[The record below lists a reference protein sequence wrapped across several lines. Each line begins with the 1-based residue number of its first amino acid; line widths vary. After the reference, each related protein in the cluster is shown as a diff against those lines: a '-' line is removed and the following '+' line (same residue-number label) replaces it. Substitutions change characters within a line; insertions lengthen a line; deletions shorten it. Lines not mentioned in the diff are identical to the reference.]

1 MSACYHCQQP
11 IPPGINITDDH
22 GHHYCCHACQA
33 VAQIIN
39 AHHLD
44 QYYQVRDRPAP
55 RPEHPY
61 DPAHWQAYDIPEI
74 AAQYTYKDGDE
85 QEIHLYIDGLHCAAC
100 TWLISRALQDA
111 HGISHARINLGT
123 GLAEIRWRDTPLS
136 AILATIASLGYTPN
150 LHTPDKND
158 DNQRRERNH
167 DLLRLIVAG
176 LGMMQV
182 MMFATGLYTGA
193 WHGIDR
199 EYEQLLRWIS
209 LLCSAP
215 VMLYAGYP
223 YLKNAWLGLRHRQPN
238 MDLPIALACAGAWLA
253 SLYHTVIGR
262 GEIYYDGVTMFIFFI
277 SISRYLEAHTRRR
290 ARHNQQHFARLLP
303 DAVYKYNDSGET
315 QLVPLP
321 TIQPGDHIRVLPTHT
336 IPVDGEITH
345 GASRIDEQM
354 LTGEST
360 PQYKTIG
367 DRVHAGSTN
376 LQSPLDIR
384 VSQTGQQ
391 TTLAAIR
398 RISARAEQ
406 HRSPQIDR
414 NEALAQHT
422 VLAVLIFAAA
432 GYLLWQ
438 FIDPARAFDIALA
451 ILVATCPCALSLA
464 TPTVL
469 TAALNHAHKHHIL
482 IKNSNTLDRLNHIR
496 RILFDKTGTLTQ
508 GKYQLQQSDYY
519 GNPARLLAIAKTLET
534 HSTHPI
540 AWYYSQQPVA
550 TVSMDNIEQHSG
562 KGISG
567 DCDGSRWHIGSAA
580 YMQENGVEGFPPSP
594 CGGGD
599 GGGVR
604 PHTAAAETSTEL
616 PPPPVGEGWGGVRS
630 HTADAESS
638 TEQPPLLQ
646 GAPADVG
653 RPFMADTKNV
663 GHKCPTC
670 EAHNPLP
677 CEAGEGRGGSVEK
690 SRVATTENNA
700 EMPTATETPANLPPP
715 PVGEGGGGGSVRSAI
730 SDAETSSGKTANP
743 SPIAAATTTVTNHGA
758 PQYPADETA
767 PGEPLVTPPHPSPT
781 GGGSAMAAT
790 LRAAA
795 ESSTELPPPLQ
806 GAPAPAAGE
815 GRGGGSARSAISD
828 AETSSGKTAN
838 PSPTAAPETTNHVYL
853 AENHELRAHYQL
865 GDPERANLAATLAQ
879 LKTRYHLAIA
889 SGDRADNVARLAARY
904 GIEDWHGGLD
914 PAAKLAL
921 LEANDPE
928 HTLMIGDG
936 INDAPVL
943 ARASVSVAVGRANPL
958 SQTHAD
964 IVLLRHGPEALP
976 YLLDLAAR
984 SRRITRQNLIWAT
997 VYNLTI
1003 LPLAISGY
1011 LTPWIA
1017 ALGMSAS
1024 SLLVIANALRI
1035 HRTAPPPS
1043 AE

>member
-1 MSACYHCQQP
+1 
-11 IPPGINITDDH
+11 
-22 GHHYCCHACQA
+22 
-33 VAQIIN
+33 
-39 AHHLD
+39 
-44 QYYQVRDRPAP
+44 
-55 RPEHPY
+55 
-61 DPAHWQAYDIPEI
+61 
-74 AAQYTYKDGDE
+74 
-85 QEIHLYIDGLHCAAC
+85 
-100 TWLISRALQDA
+100 
-111 HGISHARINLGT
+111 
-123 GLAEIRWRDTPLS
+123 
-136 AILATIASLGYTPN
+136 
-150 LHTPDKND
+150 
-158 DNQRRERNH
+158 
-167 DLLRLIVAG
+167 
-176 LGMMQV
+176 MMQV

-215 VMLYAGYP
+215 VMLYSGYP

-253 SLYHTVIGR
+253 SLYHTLIGR

-414 NEALAQHT
+414 NQALAQQT
-422 VLAVLIFAAA
+422 VLAVLILAAA

-438 FIDPARAFDIALA
+438 WIDPARAFDIALA

-482 IKNSNTLDRLNHIR
+482 IKNSNTLDRLTHIR

-508 GKYQLQQSDYY
+508 GKYQLRRSDYY
-519 GNPARLLAIAKTLET
+519 GEPQRLLAIAKTLET

-550 TVSMDNIEQHSG
+550 GVTMDNIEQHSG

-567 DCDGSRWHIGSAA
+567 DYDGSRWHIGSAA
-580 YMQENGVEGFPPSP
+580 YMQENGVEIPPA
-594 CGGGD
+594 D
-599 GGGVR
+599 
-604 PHTAAAETSTEL
+604 L

-630 HTADAESS
+630 HTADAD
-638 TEQPPLLQ
+638 TTTDAGWPL
-646 GAPADVG
+646 
-653 RPFMADTKNV
+653 MADKNNV
-663 GHKCPTC
+663 GHKYPTY
-670 EAHNPLP
+670 EENTPLP
-677 CEAGEGRGGSVEK
+677 CEAGEGWGGGVKK
-690 SRVATTENNA
+690 SR
-700 EMPTATETPANLPPP
+700 M
-715 PVGEGGGGGSVRSAI
+715 AI
-730 SDAETSSGKTANP
+730 TDNKAVPCDPK
-743 SPIAAATTTVTNHGA
+743 
-758 PQYPADETA
+758 
-767 PGEPLVTPPHPSPT
+767 LTPPRPSPT
-781 GGGSAMAAT
+781 GGGSALT
-790 LRAAA
+790 
-795 ESSTELPPPLQ
+795 
-806 GAPAPAAGE
+806 
-815 GRGGGSARSAISD
+815 D
-828 AETSSGKTAN
+828 AN
-838 PSPTAAPETTNHVYL
+838 TTHVYL
-853 AENHELRAHYQL
+853 AENRELRAHYQL
-865 GDPERANLAATLAQ
+865 GDPERDNLAATLARLQ
-879 LKTRYHLAIA
+879 AHYHLAIA
-889 SGDRADNVARLAARY
+889 SGDRAENVARLAARY
-904 GIEDWHGGLD
+904 GITDRHGGLD

-964 IVLLRHGPEALP
+964 IVLLKNGPEALP

-1017 ALGMSAS
+1017 ALGMSTS

-1035 HRTAPPPS
+1035 HRTLPPP
-1043 AE
+1043 ATE

>member
-1 MSACYHCQQP
+1 MNCYHCQQP
-11 IPPGINITDDH
+11 VPAGIHITDDH
-22 GHHYCCHACQA
+22 GHAYCCHACEA
-33 VAQIIN
+33 VAHIIS
-39 AHHLD
+39 AHHLE

-61 DPAHWQAYDIPEI
+61 DSAHWQAYDLPEI
-74 AAQYTYKDGDE
+74 AAQYTYKDGDD

-100 TWLISRALQDA
+100 TWLISHALQDA
-111 HGISHARINLGT
+111 HGISHTRINLGT
-123 GLAEIRWRDTPLS
+123 GRAEIRWRDTPLS

-150 LHTPDKND
+150 LHTPDEE
-158 DNQRRERNH
+158 DNKQRRERNH

-193 WHGIDR
+193 WHGIDH

-253 SLYHTVIGR
+253 SLYHTLIGR

-277 SISRYLEAHTRRR
+277 SISRTLEAHTRRR

-303 DAVYKYNDSGET
+303 DAVYKYNDRGET

-336 IPVDGEITH
+336 IPVDGEITG
-345 GASRIDEQM
+345 GASRIDENM

-360 PQYKTIG
+360 PQYKTSG

-384 VSQTGQQ
+384 VTQTGQQ

-414 NEALAQHT
+414 NQALAQQT
-422 VLAVLIFAAA
+422 VLAVLILAAA

-438 FIDPARAFDIALA
+438 WIEPARAFDIALA

-482 IKNSNTLDRLNHIR
+482 IKNSNTLDRLTHIR

-508 GKYQLQQSDYY
+508 GKYQLRRSDYY
-519 GNPARLLAIAKTLET
+519 GEPQRLLAIAKTLET

-550 TVSMDNIEQHSG
+550 NVAMDNIEQHSG

-567 DCDGSRWHIGSAA
+567 DYDGSRWHIGSAA
-580 YMQENGVEGFPPSP
+580 YMQENGVEIPPP
-594 CGGGD
+594 
-599 GGGVR
+599 
-604 PHTAAAETSTEL
+604 EQ
-616 PPPPVGEGWGGVRS
+616 PPPPVGEGWGG
-630 HTADAESS
+630 
-638 TEQPPLLQ
+638 
-646 GAPADVG
+646 G
-653 RPFMADTKNV
+653 
-663 GHKCPTC
+663 
-670 EAHNPLP
+670 
-677 CEAGEGRGGSVEK
+677 VEK
-690 SRVATTENNA
+690 SRMATTDNKA
-700 EMPTATETPANLPPP
+700 VPCDPKLPPP
-715 PVGEGGGGGSVRSAI
+715 R
-730 SDAETSSGKTANP
+730 
-743 SPIAAATTTVTNHGA
+743 
-758 PQYPADETA
+758 
-767 PGEPLVTPPHPSPT
+767 PSPT
-781 GGGSAMAAT
+781 GGESALT
-790 LRAAA
+790 
-795 ESSTELPPPLQ
+795 
-806 GAPAPAAGE
+806 
-815 GRGGGSARSAISD
+815 D
-828 AETSSGKTAN
+828 AN
-838 PSPTAAPETTNHVYL
+838 TTHVYL
-853 AENHELRAHYQL
+853 AENRELRAHYQL
-865 GDPERANLAATLAQ
+865 GDPERDNLPATLARLQ
-879 LKTRYHLAIA
+879 AHYHLAIA
-889 SGDRADNVARLAARY
+889 SGDRAENVARLAARY
-904 GIEDWHGGLD
+904 GITDRHGGLD

-921 LEANDPE
+921 LAANDPE

-936 INDAPVL
+936 IHDAPVL

-964 IVLLRHGPEALP
+964 IVLLKNGPEALP

-1017 ALGMSAS
+1017 ALGMSTS

-1035 HRTAPPPS
+1035 HRTPPPP
-1043 AE
+1043 ATK

>member
-1 MSACYHCQQP
+1 MNCYHCQQP
-11 IPPGINITDDH
+11 VPAGIHITDDH
-22 GHHYCCHACQA
+22 GHAYCCHACEA
-33 VAQIIN
+33 VAHIIS
-39 AHHLD
+39 AHHLE

-61 DPAHWQAYDIPEI
+61 DPAHWQAYDLPEI
-74 AAQYTYKDGDE
+74 AAQYTYKDGDD

-100 TWLISRALQDA
+100 TWLISHALRDA
-111 HGISHARINLGT
+111 HGINHTRINLGT
-123 GLAEIRWRDTPLS
+123 GRAEIRWRDTPLS
-136 AILATIASLGYTPN
+136 AILATIASLGYTPS
-150 LHTPDKND
+150 LHTPDEE
-158 DNQRRERNH
+158 DNKQRRERNH

-193 WHGIDR
+193 WHGIDH
-199 EYEQLLRWIS
+199 EYEQLLRWVS

-253 SLYHTVIGR
+253 SLYHTLIGR

-303 DAVYKYNDSGET
+303 DAVYKYNDRGEA

-336 IPVDGEITH
+336 IPVDGEITG
-345 GASRIDEQM
+345 GASRIDENM

-360 PQYKTIG
+360 PQYKTSG
-367 DRVHAGSTN
+367 DRVHAGSSN

-384 VSQTGQQ
+384 VTQTGQQ

-414 NEALAQHT
+414 NQALAQQT
-422 VLAVLIFAAA
+422 VLAVLILAAA

-438 FIDPARAFDIALA
+438 WIEPARAFDIALA

-482 IKNSNTLDRLNHIR
+482 IKNSNTLDRLTHIR

-508 GKYQLQQSDYY
+508 GKYQLRRSDYY
-519 GNPARLLAIAKTLET
+519 GEPQRLLAIAKTLET

-550 TVSMDNIEQHSG
+550 TVAMDNIEQHSG

-567 DCDGSRWHIGSAA
+567 DYDGSRWHIGSAA
-580 YMQENGVEGFPPSP
+580 YMQENGVAIP
-594 CGGGD
+594 
-599 GGGVR
+599 
-604 PHTAAAETSTEL
+604 L
-616 PPPPVGEGWGGVRS
+616 
-630 HTADAESS
+630 AD
-638 TEQPPLLQ
+638 
-646 GAPADVG
+646 
-653 RPFMADTKNV
+653 
-663 GHKCPTC
+663 
-670 EAHNPLP
+670 
-677 CEAGEGRGGSVEK
+677 
-690 SRVATTENNA
+690 
-700 EMPTATETPANLPPP
+700 
-715 PVGEGGGGGSVRSAI
+715 
-730 SDAETSSGKTANP
+730 
-743 SPIAAATTTVTNHGA
+743 
-758 PQYPADETA
+758 
-767 PGEPLVTPPHPSPT
+767 
-781 GGGSAMAAT
+781 
-790 LRAAA
+790 
-795 ESSTELPPPLQ
+795 LPPPLQ
-806 GAPAPAAGE
+806 DALASAAGE
-815 GRGGGSARSAISD
+815 GRGGGKPDRLTAAASTAIPNNEIEQPAA
-828 AETSSGKTAN
+828 AETPAT
-838 PSPTAAPETTNHVYL
+838 PENTTHVYL
-853 AENHELRAHYQL
+853 AENRELRAHYQL
-865 GDPERANLAATLAQ
+865 GDPERDNLAATLARLQ
-879 LKTRYHLAIA
+879 AHYHLAIA
-889 SGDRADNVARLAARY
+889 SGDRAENVARLAARY
-904 GIEDWHGGLD
+904 SIADWHGGLD

-964 IVLLRHGPEALP
+964 IVLLKNGPEALP

-984 SRRITRQNLIWAT
+984 SRRITRQNLAWAT

-1003 LPLAISGY
+1003 LPLAISGH

-1017 ALGMSAS
+1017 ALGMSTS

-1035 HRTAPPPS
+1035 HRTPPPPA

>member
-1 MSACYHCQQP
+1 MNCYHCQQP
-11 IPPGINITDDH
+11 VPAGIHITDDH
-22 GHHYCCHACQA
+22 GHAYCCHACEA
-33 VAQIIN
+33 VAHIIS
-39 AHHLD
+39 AHHLE

-61 DPAHWQAYDIPEI
+61 DPAHWQAYDLPEI
-74 AAQYTYKDGDE
+74 AAQYTYKDGDD
-85 QEIHLYIDGLHCAAC
+85 QEIHLYSDGLHCAAC
-100 TWLISRALQDA
+100 TWLISHALRDA
-111 HGISHARINLGT
+111 HGINHTRINLGT
-123 GLAEIRWRDTPLS
+123 GRAEIRWRDTPLS

-150 LHTPDKND
+150 LHTPDEE
-158 DNQRRERNH
+158 DNKQRRERNH

-193 WHGIDR
+193 WHGIDH
-199 EYEQLLRWIS
+199 EYEQLLRWVS

-253 SLYHTVIGR
+253 SLYHTLIGR

-303 DAVYKYNDSGET
+303 DAVYKYNDRGEA

-336 IPVDGEITH
+336 IPVDGEITG
-345 GASRIDEQM
+345 GASRIDENM

-360 PQYKTIG
+360 PQYKTSG
-367 DRVHAGSTN
+367 DRVHAGSSN

-384 VSQTGQQ
+384 VTQTGQQ

-414 NEALAQHT
+414 NQALAQQT
-422 VLAVLIFAAA
+422 VLAVLILAAA

-438 FIDPARAFDIALA
+438 WIEPARAFDIALA

-482 IKNSNTLDRLNHIR
+482 IKNSNTLDRLTHIR

-508 GKYQLQQSDYY
+508 GKYQLRRSDYY
-519 GNPARLLAIAKTLET
+519 GEPQRLLAIAKTLET

-550 TVSMDNIEQHSG
+550 TVAMDNIEQHSG

-567 DCDGSRWHIGSAA
+567 DYDGSRWHIGSAA
-580 YMQENGVEGFPPSP
+580 YMQENGVAIP
-594 CGGGD
+594 
-599 GGGVR
+599 
-604 PHTAAAETSTEL
+604 L
-616 PPPPVGEGWGGVRS
+616 
-630 HTADAESS
+630 AD
-638 TEQPPLLQ
+638 
-646 GAPADVG
+646 
-653 RPFMADTKNV
+653 
-663 GHKCPTC
+663 
-670 EAHNPLP
+670 
-677 CEAGEGRGGSVEK
+677 
-690 SRVATTENNA
+690 
-700 EMPTATETPANLPPP
+700 
-715 PVGEGGGGGSVRSAI
+715 
-730 SDAETSSGKTANP
+730 
-743 SPIAAATTTVTNHGA
+743 
-758 PQYPADETA
+758 
-767 PGEPLVTPPHPSPT
+767 
-781 GGGSAMAAT
+781 
-790 LRAAA
+790 
-795 ESSTELPPPLQ
+795 LPPPLQ
-806 GAPAPAAGE
+806 DALASAAGE
-815 GRGGGSARSAISD
+815 GRGGGKPDRLTAAASTAIPNNEIEQPAA
-828 AETSSGKTAN
+828 AETPAT
-838 PSPTAAPETTNHVYL
+838 PENTTHVYL
-853 AENHELRAHYQL
+853 AENRELRAHYQL
-865 GDPERANLAATLAQ
+865 GDPERDNLAATLARLQ
-879 LKTRYHLAIA
+879 AHYHLAIA
-889 SGDRADNVARLAARY
+889 SGDRAENVARLAARY
-904 GIEDWHGGLD
+904 SIADWHGGLD

-964 IVLLRHGPEALP
+964 IVLLKNGPEALP

-984 SRRITRQNLIWAT
+984 SRRITRQNLAWAT

-1003 LPLAISGY
+1003 LPLAISGH

-1017 ALGMSAS
+1017 ALGMSTS

-1035 HRTAPPPS
+1035 HRTPPPPA

>member
-1 MSACYHCQQP
+1 MNCYHCQQP
-11 IPPGINITDDH
+11 VPAGIHITDDH
-22 GHHYCCHACQA
+22 GHAYCCHACEA
-33 VAQIIN
+33 VAHIIS
-39 AHHLD
+39 AHHLE

-61 DPAHWQAYDIPEI
+61 DPAHWQAYDLLEI
-74 AAQYTYKDGDE
+74 AAQYTYKDGDD

-100 TWLISRALQDA
+100 TWLISHALQDA
-111 HGISHARINLGT
+111 HGISHTRINLGT
-123 GLAEIRWRDTPLS
+123 GRAEIRWRDTPLS

-150 LHTPDKND
+150 LHTPDEE
-158 DNQRRERNH
+158 DNKQRRERNH

-193 WHGIDR
+193 WHGIDH

-253 SLYHTVIGR
+253 SLYHTLIGR

-303 DAVYKYNDSGET
+303 DAVYKHDGDT
-315 QLVPLP
+315 LRLVPLP

-336 IPVDGEITH
+336 IPVDGEITG
-345 GASRIDEQM
+345 GASRIDENM

-360 PQYKTIG
+360 PQYKTSG

-384 VSQTGQQ
+384 VTQTGQQ

-414 NEALAQHT
+414 NQALAQQT
-422 VLAVLIFAAA
+422 VLAVLILAAA

-438 FIDPARAFDIALA
+438 WIEPARAFDIALA

-482 IKNSNTLDRLNHIR
+482 IKNSNTLDRLTHIR

-508 GKYQLQQSDYY
+508 GKYQLRRSDYY
-519 GNPARLLAIAKTLET
+519 GEPQRLLAIAKTLET

-550 TVSMDNIEQHSG
+550 NVAMDNIEQHSG

-567 DCDGSRWHIGSAA
+567 DYDGSRWHIGSAA
-580 YMQENGVEGFPPSP
+580 YMQENGVAIP
-594 CGGGD
+594 
-599 GGGVR
+599 
-604 PHTAAAETSTEL
+604 L
-616 PPPPVGEGWGGVRS
+616 
-630 HTADAESS
+630 AD
-638 TEQPPLLQ
+638 
-646 GAPADVG
+646 
-653 RPFMADTKNV
+653 
-663 GHKCPTC
+663 
-670 EAHNPLP
+670 
-677 CEAGEGRGGSVEK
+677 
-690 SRVATTENNA
+690 
-700 EMPTATETPANLPPP
+700 
-715 PVGEGGGGGSVRSAI
+715 
-730 SDAETSSGKTANP
+730 
-743 SPIAAATTTVTNHGA
+743 
-758 PQYPADETA
+758 
-767 PGEPLVTPPHPSPT
+767 
-781 GGGSAMAAT
+781 
-790 LRAAA
+790 
-795 ESSTELPPPLQ
+795 LPPPLQ
-806 GAPAPAAGE
+806 DALASAAGE
-815 GRGGGSARSAISD
+815 GRGGGKPDRLTAAASTAIPNNEIEQPAA
-828 AETSSGKTAN
+828 AETPAT
-838 PSPTAAPETTNHVYL
+838 PENTTHVYL
-853 AENHELRAHYQL
+853 AENRELRAHYQL
-865 GDPERANLAATLAQ
+865 GDPERDNLAATLARLQ
-879 LKTRYHLAIA
+879 AHYHLAIA
-889 SGDRADNVARLAARY
+889 SGDRAENVARLAARY
-904 GIEDWHGGLD
+904 SIADWHGGLD

-964 IVLLRHGPEALP
+964 IVLLKNGPEALP
-976 YLLDLAAR
+976 YLLELAAR
-984 SRRITRQNLIWAT
+984 SRRITRQNLAWAT

-1003 LPLAISGY
+1003 LPLAISGH

-1017 ALGMSAS
+1017 ALGMSTS

-1035 HRTAPPPS
+1035 HRTPPPPA

>member
-1 MSACYHCQQP
+1 MNCYHCQQP
-11 IPPGINITDDH
+11 VPAGIHITDDH
-22 GHHYCCHACQA
+22 GHAYCCHACEA
-33 VAQIIN
+33 VAHIIS
-39 AHHLD
+39 AHHLE

-61 DPAHWQAYDIPEI
+61 DPAHWQAYDLPEI
-74 AAQYTYKDGDE
+74 AAQYTYKDGDD

-100 TWLISRALQDA
+100 TWLISHALQDA
-111 HGISHARINLGT
+111 HGINHTRINLGT
-123 GLAEIRWRDTPLS
+123 GRAEIRWRDTPLS

-150 LHTPDKND
+150 LHTPDEE
-158 DNQRRERNH
+158 DNKQRRERNH

-193 WHGIDR
+193 WHGIDH

-253 SLYHTVIGR
+253 SLYHTLIGR

-303 DAVYKYNDSGET
+303 DAVYKYNDRGEA

-336 IPVDGEITH
+336 IPVDGEITG
-345 GASRIDEQM
+345 GASRIDENM

-360 PQYKTIG
+360 PQYKTSG

-384 VSQTGQQ
+384 VTQTGQQ

-414 NEALAQHT
+414 NQALAQQT
-422 VLAVLIFAAA
+422 VLAVLILAAA

-438 FIDPARAFDIALA
+438 WIDPARAFDIALA

-482 IKNSNTLDRLNHIR
+482 IKNSNTLDRLTHIR

-508 GKYQLQQSDYY
+508 GKYQLRRSDYY
-519 GNPARLLAIAKTLET
+519 GEPRRLLAIAKTLET

-550 TVSMDNIEQHSG
+550 NVAMDNIEQHSG

-567 DCDGSRWHIGSAA
+567 DYDGSRWHIGSAA
-580 YMQENGVEGFPPSP
+580 YMQENGVEIP
-594 CGGGD
+594 
-599 GGGVR
+599 
-604 PHTAAAETSTEL
+604 
-616 PPPPVGEGWGGVRS
+616 
-630 HTADAESS
+630 
-638 TEQPPLLQ
+638 
-646 GAPADVG
+646 PAD
-653 RPFMADTKNV
+653 
-663 GHKCPTC
+663 
-670 EAHNPLP
+670 
-677 CEAGEGRGGSVEK
+677 
-690 SRVATTENNA
+690 
-700 EMPTATETPANLPPP
+700 
-715 PVGEGGGGGSVRSAI
+715 
-730 SDAETSSGKTANP
+730 
-743 SPIAAATTTVTNHGA
+743 
-758 PQYPADETA
+758 
-767 PGEPLVTPPHPSPT
+767 
-781 GGGSAMAAT
+781 
-790 LRAAA
+790 
-795 ESSTELPPPLQ
+795 LPPPLQ
-806 GAPAPAAGE
+806 DALASAAGE
-815 GRGGGSARSAISD
+815 GRGGGKPDRLTAAASTAIPNNEIEQPAA
-828 AETSSGKTAN
+828 AETPAT
-838 PSPTAAPETTNHVYL
+838 PENTTHVYL
-853 AENHELRAHYQL
+853 AENCELRAHYQL
-865 GDPERANLAATLAQ
+865 GDPERDNLAATLARLQ
-879 LKTRYHLAIA
+879 AHYHLAIA
-889 SGDRADNVARLAARY
+889 SGDRAENVARLAARY
-904 GIEDWHGGLD
+904 GITDWHGGLD

-964 IVLLRHGPEALP
+964 IVLLKNGPEALP

-1017 ALGMSAS
+1017 ALGMSTS

-1035 HRTAPPPS
+1035 HRTPPPP
-1043 AE
+1043 ATE

>member
-1 MSACYHCQQP
+1 MNCYHCQQP
-11 IPPGINITDDH
+11 VPAGIHITDDH
-22 GHHYCCHACQA
+22 GHAYCCHACEA
-33 VAQIIN
+33 VAHIIS
-39 AHHLD
+39 AHHLE

-61 DPAHWQAYDIPEI
+61 DPAHWQAYDLPEI
-74 AAQYTYKDGDE
+74 AAQYTYKDGDD

-100 TWLISRALQDA
+100 TWLISHALQDA
-111 HGISHARINLGT
+111 HGISHTRINLGT
-123 GLAEIRWRDTPLS
+123 GRAEIRWRDTPLS

-150 LHTPDKND
+150 LHTPDEE
-158 DNQRRERNH
+158 DNKQRRERNH

-193 WHGIDR
+193 WHGIDH

-253 SLYHTVIGR
+253 SLYHTLIGR

-303 DAVYKYNDSGET
+303 DAVYKYNDRGET

-321 TIQPGDHIRVLPTHT
+321 AIQPGDHIRVLPTHT

-345 GASRIDEQM
+345 GASRIDENM

-360 PQYKTIG
+360 PQYKTSG

-384 VSQTGQQ
+384 VTQTGQQ

-414 NEALAQHT
+414 NQALAQQT
-422 VLAVLIFAAA
+422 VLAVLILAAA

-438 FIDPARAFDIALA
+438 WIEPARAFDIALA

-482 IKNSNTLDRLNHIR
+482 IKNSNTLDRLTHIR

-508 GKYQLQQSDYY
+508 GKYQLRRSDYY
-519 GNPARLLAIAKTLET
+519 GEPRRLLAIAKTLET

-550 TVSMDNIEQHSG
+550 TVAMDNIEQHSG

-567 DCDGSRWHIGSAA
+567 DYNGSRWHIGSAA
-580 YMQENGVEGFPPSP
+580 YMQENGVEEFLPSP
-594 CGGGD
+594 CGGED

-604 PHTAAAETSTEL
+604 FQTPDTETTAVLPSEL
-616 PPPPVGEGWGGVRS
+616 LPSPVGEGWGGVS
-630 HTADAESS
+630 PHTAAVESS
-638 TEQPPLLQ
+638 SKIPPPSQ
-646 GAPADVG
+646 DASAS
-653 RPFMADTKNV
+653 A
-663 GHKCPTC
+663 
-670 EAHNPLP
+670 
-677 CEAGEGRGGSVEK
+677 AGEGWGRGKPDRLITAAS
-690 SRVATTENNA
+690 TTITNN
-700 EMPTATETPANLPPP
+700 EDKQPTKQPPP
-715 PVGEGGGGGSVRSAI
+715 PVGEGRGGVSPH
-730 SDAETSSGKTANP
+730 TA
-743 SPIAAATTTVTNHGA
+743 AV
-758 PQYPADETA
+758 
-767 PGEPLVTPPHPSPT
+767 
-781 GGGSAMAAT
+781 
-790 LRAAA
+790 
-795 ESSTELPPPLQ
+795 ESSSKMPPPLQ
-806 GAPAPAAGE
+806 GAPAPVAGE
-815 GRGGGSARSAISD
+815 GWGGGKPDRLI
-828 AETSSGKTAN
+828 
-838 PSPTAAPETTNHVYL
+838 TAASTTITNNEDKQPTKQLPPPVGEGRVGSSEKQTTDANTTHVYL
-853 AENHELRAHYQL
+853 AENRELRAHYQL
-865 GDPERANLAATLAQ
+865 GDPERDNLAATLARLQ
-879 LKTRYHLAIA
+879 AHYHLAIA
-889 SGDRADNVARLAARY
+889 SGDRVENVARLAARY
-904 GIEDWHGGLD
+904 GITDRHGGLD

-921 LEANDPE
+921 LEANDSE

-964 IVLLRHGPEALP
+964 IVLLKNGPEALP

-1017 ALGMSAS
+1017 ALGMSTS

-1035 HRTAPPPS
+1035 HRTPPPPA

>member
-11 IPPGINITDDH
+11 IPAGINISDAH
-22 GHHYCCHACQA
+22 GNHYCCHACQA

-39 AHHLD
+39 AHHLE

-55 RPEHPY
+55 RPENLR
-61 DPAHWQAYDIPEI
+61 DASHWQAYDIPEI
-74 AAQYTYKDGDE
+74 AAQYTYQDGDE

-100 TWLISRALQDA
+100 TWLIGRALQEA
-111 HGISHARINLGT
+111 HGISHARINLGS
-123 GLAEIRWRDTPLS
+123 GLAEIRWHDTPLS
-136 AILATIASLGYTPN
+136 AILTTIASLGYNPN
-150 LHTPDKND
+150 LHSPDKND
-158 DNQRRERNH
+158 DQQRRERNH

-193 WHGIDR
+193 WHGIDH

-223 YLKNAWLGLRHRQPN
+223 FLKNAWLGLRHRQPN

-253 SLYHTVIGR
+253 SLYHTLMGR

-290 ARHNQQHFARLLP
+290 ARHNQQQFARLLP
-303 DAVYKYNDSGET
+303 DAVYKYNDSGEV

-321 TIQPGDHIRVLPTHT
+321 AIQPGDHIRVLPTHT
-336 IPVDGEITH
+336 IPVDGDIERGT
-345 GASRIDEQM
+345 SRIDEQM

-414 NEALAQHT
+414 NEALAQKT
-422 VLAVLIFAAA
+422 VLAVLILAAA

-438 FIDPARAFDIALA
+438 WIEPARAFDIALA

-508 GKYQLQQSDYY
+508 GKYQLQQSDYH
-519 GNPARLLAIAKTLET
+519 GEPQRLLAIAKTLEN

-550 TVSMDNIEQHSG
+550 AVAMDNIEQHSG

-567 DCDGSRWHIGSAA
+567 DYDGSRWHIGSAA
-580 YMQENGVEGFPPSP
+580 YMQENGV
-594 CGGGD
+594 
-599 GGGVR
+599 
-604 PHTAAAETSTEL
+604 AL
-616 PPPPVGEGWGGVRS
+616 PP
-630 HTADAESS
+630 AD
-638 TEQPPLLQ
+638 
-646 GAPADVG
+646 
-653 RPFMADTKNV
+653 
-663 GHKCPTC
+663 
-670 EAHNPLP
+670 
-677 CEAGEGRGGSVEK
+677 
-690 SRVATTENNA
+690 
-700 EMPTATETPANLPPP
+700 
-715 PVGEGGGGGSVRSAI
+715 
-730 SDAETSSGKTANP
+730 
-743 SPIAAATTTVTNHGA
+743 
-758 PQYPADETA
+758 
-767 PGEPLVTPPHPSPT
+767 
-781 GGGSAMAAT
+781 
-790 LRAAA
+790 
-795 ESSTELPPPLQ
+795 LPPPLQ

-815 GRGGGSARSAISD
+815 GWGGGSKKHTTLTPNIQTPTVLPPSPCGEGNGGGVHPQTAD
-828 AETSSGKTAN
+828 AETSTALPPPRVGDGGGVHPQTADAETSTALP
-838 PSPTAAPETTNHVYL
+838 PSPCGRGDGVHLQTAAAETPTNLPPPPVGEGWGGGSEKQTADTNTNHVYL

-865 GDPERANLAATLAQ
+865 SDPERANLAATLAPLQ
-879 LKTRYHLAIA
+879 KHYHLAIA
-889 SGDRADNVARLAARY
+889 SGDRAENVARLAARY
-904 GIEDWHGGLD
+904 GIADWHGGLD

-921 LEANDPE
+921 LEANAPE

-964 IVLLRHGPEALP
+964 IVCLKNGPEALP
-976 YLLDLAAR
+976 YLFDLAAR
-984 SRRITRQNLIWAT
+984 SRRITRQNLAWAT
-997 VYNLTI
+997 AYNLII
-1003 LPLAISGY
+1003 LPLAVSGY

-1017 ALGMSAS
+1017 ALGMSTS

-1035 HRTAPPPS
+1035 QRTPPPPA

>member
-1 MSACYHCQQP
+1 MNCYHCQQP
-11 IPPGINITDDH
+11 VPAGIHITDDH
-22 GHHYCCHACQA
+22 GHAYCCHACEA
-33 VAQIIN
+33 VAHIIS
-39 AHHLD
+39 AHHLE

-61 DPAHWQAYDIPEI
+61 DPAHWQAYDLPEI
-74 AAQYTYKDGDE
+74 AAQYTYKDGDD

-100 TWLISRALQDA
+100 TWLISHALQDA
-111 HGISHARINLGT
+111 HGISHTRINLGT
-123 GLAEIRWRDTPLS
+123 GRAEIRWRDTPLS

-150 LHTPDKND
+150 LHTPDEE
-158 DNQRRERNH
+158 DNKQRRERNH

-193 WHGIDR
+193 WHGIDH

-253 SLYHTVIGR
+253 SLYHTLIGR

-303 DAVYKYNDSGET
+303 DAVYKHDGDT
-315 QLVPLP
+315 LRLVPLP

-336 IPVDGEITH
+336 IPVDGEITG
-345 GASRIDEQM
+345 GASRIDENM

-360 PQYKTIG
+360 PQYKTSG

-384 VSQTGQQ
+384 VTQTGQQ

-414 NEALAQHT
+414 NQALAQQT
-422 VLAVLIFAAA
+422 VLAVLILAAA

-438 FIDPARAFDIALA
+438 WIDPTRAFDIALA

-482 IKNSNTLDRLNHIR
+482 IKNSNTLDRLTHIR

-508 GKYQLQQSDYY
+508 GKYQLRRSDYY
-519 GNPARLLAIAKTLET
+519 GEPRRLLAIAKTLET

-550 TVSMDNIEQHSG
+550 NVAMDNIEQHSG

-567 DCDGSRWHIGSAA
+567 DYDGSRWHIGSAA
-580 YMQENGVEGFPPSP
+580 YMQENGVEIPP
-594 CGGGD
+594 
-599 GGGVR
+599 
-604 PHTAAAETSTEL
+604 TEQ

-630 HTADAESS
+630 HTADAD
-638 TEQPPLLQ
+638 TTTDAGWPL
-646 GAPADVG
+646 
-653 RPFMADTKNV
+653 MADKNNV
-663 GHKCPTC
+663 GHKYPTY
-670 EAHNPLP
+670 EENNPLP
-677 CEAGEGRGGSVEK
+677 CEAGEGWGGGVEK
-690 SRVATTENNA
+690 SRMATTDNKA
-700 EMPTATETPANLPPP
+700 VPCDPKL
-715 PVGEGGGGGSVRSAI
+715 
-730 SDAETSSGKTANP
+730 
-743 SPIAAATTTVTNHGA
+743 
-758 PQYPADETA
+758 
-767 PGEPLVTPPHPSPT
+767 TPPRPSPT
-781 GGGSAMAAT
+781 GGGSALT
-790 LRAAA
+790 
-795 ESSTELPPPLQ
+795 
-806 GAPAPAAGE
+806 
-815 GRGGGSARSAISD
+815 D
-828 AETSSGKTAN
+828 AN
-838 PSPTAAPETTNHVYL
+838 TTHVYL
-853 AENHELRAHYQL
+853 AENRELRAHYQL
-865 GDPERANLAATLAQ
+865 GDPERDNLAATLARLQ
-879 LKTRYHLAIA
+879 AHYHLAIA
-889 SGDRADNVARLAARY
+889 SGDRAENVARLAARY
-904 GIEDWHGGLD
+904 GITDRHGGLD

-964 IVLLRHGPEALP
+964 IVLLKNGPEALP

-1017 ALGMSAS
+1017 ALGMSTS

-1035 HRTAPPPS
+1035 HRTPPPP
-1043 AE
+1043 ATE

>member
-1 MSACYHCQQP
+1 MNCYHCQQP
-11 IPPGINITDDH
+11 VPAGIHITDDH
-22 GHHYCCHACQA
+22 GHAYCCHACEA
-33 VAQIIN
+33 VAHIIS
-39 AHHLD
+39 AHHLE

-61 DPAHWQAYDIPEI
+61 DPAHWQAYDLPEI
-74 AAQYTYKDGDE
+74 AAQYTYKDGDD

-100 TWLISRALQDA
+100 TWLISHALQDA
-111 HGISHARINLGT
+111 HGISHTRINLGT
-123 GLAEIRWRDTPLS
+123 GRAEIRWRDTPLS

-150 LHTPDKND
+150 LHTPDEEDYK
-158 DNQRRERNH
+158 QRRERNH

-193 WHGIDR
+193 WHGIDH

-253 SLYHTVIGR
+253 SLYHTLIGR

-303 DAVYKYNDSGET
+303 DAVYKYNDRGEA

-336 IPVDGEITH
+336 IPVDGEITG
-345 GASRIDEQM
+345 GASRIDENM

-360 PQYKTIG
+360 PQYKTSG

-384 VSQTGQQ
+384 VTQTGQQ

-414 NEALAQHT
+414 NQALAQQT
-422 VLAVLIFAAA
+422 VLAVLILAAV

-438 FIDPARAFDIALA
+438 WIEPARAFDIALA

-482 IKNSNTLDRLNHIR
+482 IKNSNTLDRLTHIR

-508 GKYQLQQSDYY
+508 GKYQLRRSDYY
-519 GNPARLLAIAKTLET
+519 GEPRRLLAIAKTLET

-550 TVSMDNIEQHSG
+550 NVAMDNIEQHSG

-567 DCDGSRWHIGSAA
+567 DYDGSRWHIGSAA
-580 YMQENGVEGFPPSP
+580 YMQENGVDGFSPSP
-594 CGGGD
+594 CGGGS
-599 GGGVR
+599 GVH
-604 PHTAAAETSTEL
+604 PHTTDADTTTDVGWVSAQRVTQQPNTETPAELS
-616 PPPPVGEGWGGVRS
+616 PSPVGDWNSASEGRENWGGVRS
-630 HTADAESS
+630 DS
-638 TEQPPLLQ
+638 
-646 GAPADVG
+646 
-653 RPFMADTKNV
+653 
-663 GHKCPTC
+663 
-670 EAHNPLP
+670 PLP
-677 CEAGEGRGGSVEK
+677 QWGRGRGWGLPAHLTSE
-690 SRVATTENNA
+690 SATN
-700 EMPTATETPANLPPP
+700 ET
-715 PVGEGGGGGSVRSAI
+715 
-730 SDAETSSGKTANP
+730 D
-743 SPIAAATTTVTNHGA
+743 TTTT
-758 PQYPADETA
+758 
-767 PGEPLVTPPHPSPT
+767 
-781 GGGSAMAAT
+781 
-790 LRAAA
+790 
-795 ESSTELPPPLQ
+795 
-806 GAPAPAAGE
+806 
-815 GRGGGSARSAISD
+815 
-828 AETSSGKTAN
+828 
-838 PSPTAAPETTNHVYL
+838 HVYL
-853 AENHELRAHYQL
+853 AENRTLRAHYQL
-865 GDPERANLAATLAQ
+865 GDPERANLAATLTQ
-879 LKTRYHLAIA
+879 LQSHYHLAIA
-889 SGDRADNVARLAARY
+889 SGDRAENVARLAARY
-904 GIEDWHGGLD
+904 GIADWHGGLD

-964 IVLLRHGPEALP
+964 IVLLKNGPEALP
-976 YLLDLAAR
+976 YLLELAAR
-984 SRRITRQNLIWAT
+984 SRRITRQNLAWAT

-1003 LPLAISGY
+1003 LPLAISGH

-1035 HRTAPPPS
+1035 HRTTPPP

>member
-1 MSACYHCQQP
+1 MSACYHCQQS
-11 IPPGINITDDH
+11 IAAGIHIQDAH
-22 GHHYCCHACQA
+22 GHRYCCHACEA
-33 VAQIIN
+33 VAQIIS

-55 RPEHPY
+55 RPAHLY

-111 HGISHARINLGT
+111 HGINHARINLGT

-150 LHTPDKND
+150 LHTPDKTD
-158 DNQRRERNH
+158 DSQRRERNH

-209 LLCSAP
+209 LICSAP
-215 VMLYAGYP
+215 VMLYSGYP

-253 SLYHTVIGR
+253 SLYHTLIGR

-303 DAVYKYNDSGET
+303 DAVYKYDDSGEPR
-315 QLVPLP
+315 LVPLP

-414 NEALAQHT
+414 NEALARQT
-422 VLAVLIFAAA
+422 VLAVLILAAA

-438 FIDPARAFDIALA
+438 IIDPARAFDIALA

-482 IKNSNTLDRLNHIR
+482 IKNSNTLDRLTHIR

-508 GKYQLQQSDYY
+508 GKYQLRRSDYY
-519 GNPARLLAIAKTLET
+519 GEPRRLLAIAKTLET

-550 TVSMDNIEQHSG
+550 TVAMDNIEQHSG

-580 YMQENGVEGFPPSP
+580 YMQENGVAIPP
-594 CGGGD
+594 
-599 GGGVR
+599 
-604 PHTAAAETSTEL
+604 AEQPPFATQL
-616 PPPPVGEGWGGVRS
+616 PPPVGEGWGGVRP

-677 CEAGEGRGGSVEK
+677 CEAGEGRGGGVEK

-700 EMPTATETPANLPPP
+700 ETPTATETPTNLPPP
-715 PVGEGGGGGSVRSAI
+715 PVGEGWGGGS
-730 SDAETSSGKTANP
+730 EKQTAD
-743 SPIAAATTTVTNHGA
+743 TN
-758 PQYPADETA
+758 
-767 PGEPLVTPPHPSPT
+767 
-781 GGGSAMAAT
+781 
-790 LRAAA
+790 
-795 ESSTELPPPLQ
+795 
-806 GAPAPAAGE
+806 
-815 GRGGGSARSAISD
+815 
-828 AETSSGKTAN
+828 
-838 PSPTAAPETTNHVYL
+838 TNHVYL

-904 GIEDWHGGLD
+904 GITDHHGGLD

-964 IVLLRHGPEALP
+964 IVLLKNGPEALP

-1035 HRTAPPPS
+1035 HRTAPPPVT
-1043 AE
+1043 E

>member
-22 GHHYCCHACQA
+22 GHHYCCHACQT

-55 RPEHPY
+55 RPAHPY
-61 DPAHWQAYDIPEI
+61 DPAHWQAYDLPEI
-74 AAQYTYKDGDE
+74 AAQYIYQDGDE

-150 LHTPDKND
+150 LHTPDEE
-158 DNQRRERNH
+158 DNKQRRERNH

-193 WHGIDR
+193 WHGIDH

-253 SLYHTVIGR
+253 SLYHTLIGR

-303 DAVYKYNDSGET
+303 DAVYKYNDRGET

-321 TIQPGDHIRVLPTHT
+321 AIQPGDHIRVLPTHT
-336 IPVDGEITH
+336 IPVDGEITG
-345 GASRIDEQM
+345 GASRIDENM

-360 PQYKTIG
+360 PQYKTSG

-384 VSQTGQQ
+384 VTQTGQQ

-414 NEALAQHT
+414 NQALAQQT
-422 VLAVLIFAAA
+422 VLAVLILAAA

-438 FIDPARAFDIALA
+438 WIDPARAFDIALA

-482 IKNSNTLDRLNHIR
+482 IKNSNTLDRLTHIR

-508 GKYQLQQSDYY
+508 GKYQLRRSDYY
-519 GNPARLLAIAKTLET
+519 GEPRRLLAIAKTLET

-550 TVSMDNIEQHSG
+550 NVAMDNIEQHSG

-567 DCDGSRWHIGSAA
+567 DYDGSRWHIGSAA
-580 YMQENGVEGFPPSP
+580 YMQENGVDGFSPSP
-594 CGGGD
+594 CGGGS
-599 GGGVR
+599 GVH
-604 PHTAAAETSTEL
+604 PHTTDADTTTDVGWVSAQRVTQQPNTETPAELS
-616 PPPPVGEGWGGVRS
+616 PPPVEDWNSASEGRENWGGVRS
-630 HTADAESS
+630 DS
-638 TEQPPLLQ
+638 
-646 GAPADVG
+646 
-653 RPFMADTKNV
+653 
-663 GHKCPTC
+663 
-670 EAHNPLP
+670 PLP
-677 CEAGEGRGGSVEK
+677 QWERGRGWGLPAHLTSE
-690 SRVATTENNA
+690 SATNE
-700 EMPTATETPANLPPP
+700 
-715 PVGEGGGGGSVRSAI
+715 I
-730 SDAETSSGKTANP
+730 D
-743 SPIAAATTTVTNHGA
+743 TTTT
-758 PQYPADETA
+758 
-767 PGEPLVTPPHPSPT
+767 
-781 GGGSAMAAT
+781 
-790 LRAAA
+790 
-795 ESSTELPPPLQ
+795 
-806 GAPAPAAGE
+806 
-815 GRGGGSARSAISD
+815 
-828 AETSSGKTAN
+828 
-838 PSPTAAPETTNHVYL
+838 HVYL
-853 AENHELRAHYQL
+853 AENRTLRAHYQL

-889 SGDRADNVARLAARY
+889 SGDRAENVARLAARY
-904 GIEDWHGGLD
+904 GIADWHGGLD

-964 IVLLRHGPEALP
+964 IVLLKNGPEALP
-976 YLLDLAAR
+976 YLLELAAR
-984 SRRITRQNLIWAT
+984 SRRITRQNLAWAT

-1003 LPLAISGY
+1003 LPLAISGH

-1035 HRTAPPPS
+1035 HRTTPPP

>member
-1 MSACYHCQQP
+1 MNCYHCQQP
-11 IPPGINITDDH
+11 VPAGIHITDDH
-22 GHHYCCHACQA
+22 GHAYCCHACEA
-33 VAQIIN
+33 VAHIIS
-39 AHHLD
+39 AHHLE

-61 DPAHWQAYDIPEI
+61 DPAHWQAYDLPEI
-74 AAQYTYKDGDE
+74 AAQYTYKDGDD

-100 TWLISRALQDA
+100 TWLISHALQDA
-111 HGISHARINLGT
+111 HGINHTRINLGT
-123 GLAEIRWRDTPLS
+123 GRAEIRWRDTPLS

-150 LHTPDKND
+150 LHTPDEE
-158 DNQRRERNH
+158 DNKQRRERNH

-193 WHGIDR
+193 WHGIDH

-253 SLYHTVIGR
+253 SLYHTLIGR

-303 DAVYKYNDSGET
+303 DAVYKYNDRGET

-336 IPVDGEITH
+336 IPVDGEITG
-345 GASRIDEQM
+345 GASRIDENM

-360 PQYKTIG
+360 PQYKTSG

-384 VSQTGQQ
+384 VTQTGQQ

-414 NEALAQHT
+414 NQALAQQT
-422 VLAVLIFAAA
+422 VLAVLILAAA

-438 FIDPARAFDIALA
+438 WIDPARAFDIALA

-482 IKNSNTLDRLNHIR
+482 IKNSNTLDRLTHIR

-508 GKYQLQQSDYY
+508 GKYQLRRSDYY
-519 GNPARLLAIAKTLET
+519 GEPRRLLAIAKTLET

-550 TVSMDNIEQHSG
+550 NVAMDNIEQHSG

-567 DCDGSRWHIGSAA
+567 DYDGSRWHIGSAA
-580 YMQENGVEGFPPSP
+580 YMQENGVEIPP
-594 CGGGD
+594 
-599 GGGVR
+599 
-604 PHTAAAETSTEL
+604 AEQ
-616 PPPPVGEGWGGVRS
+616 PPPPVGESWDGAYP
-630 HTADAESS
+630 HTTDAD
-638 TEQPPLLQ
+638 TTTD
-646 GAPADVG
+646 ADWSL
-653 RPFMADTKNV
+653 MADKNNV
-663 GHKCPTC
+663 GHKYPTY
-670 EAHNPLP
+670 EENNPLP
-677 CEAGEGRGGSVEK
+677 CEAGEGWGGGVEK
-690 SRVATTENNA
+690 SRMATTDNKA
-700 EMPTATETPANLPPP
+700 VPCDPKLPPP
-715 PVGEGGGGGSVRSAI
+715 R
-730 SDAETSSGKTANP
+730 
-743 SPIAAATTTVTNHGA
+743 
-758 PQYPADETA
+758 
-767 PGEPLVTPPHPSPT
+767 PSPT
-781 GGGSAMAAT
+781 GGESALT
-790 LRAAA
+790 
-795 ESSTELPPPLQ
+795 
-806 GAPAPAAGE
+806 
-815 GRGGGSARSAISD
+815 D
-828 AETSSGKTAN
+828 AN
-838 PSPTAAPETTNHVYL
+838 TTHVYL
-853 AENHELRAHYQL
+853 AENRELRAHYQL
-865 GDPERANLAATLAQ
+865 GDPERDNLAATLARLQ
-879 LKTRYHLAIA
+879 AHYHLAIA
-889 SGDRADNVARLAARY
+889 SGDRAENVARLAARY
-904 GIEDWHGGLD
+904 GITDRHGGLA

-964 IVLLRHGPEALP
+964 IVLLKNGPEALP

-1017 ALGMSAS
+1017 ALGMSTS

-1035 HRTAPPPS
+1035 HRTPPPP
-1043 AE
+1043 ATE

>member
-1 MSACYHCQQP
+1 MNCYHCQQP
-11 IPPGINITDDH
+11 VPAGIHITDDH
-22 GHHYCCHACQA
+22 GHAYCCHACEA
-33 VAQIIN
+33 VAHIIS
-39 AHHLD
+39 AHHLE

-61 DPAHWQAYDIPEI
+61 DPAHWQAYDLPEI
-74 AAQYTYKDGDE
+74 AAQYTYKDGDD

-100 TWLISRALQDA
+100 TWLISHALQDA
-111 HGISHARINLGT
+111 HGISHTRINLGT
-123 GLAEIRWRDTPLS
+123 GRAEIRWRDTPLS

-150 LHTPDKND
+150 LHTPDEE
-158 DNQRRERNH
+158 DNKQRRERNH

-193 WHGIDR
+193 WHGIDH

-253 SLYHTVIGR
+253 SLYHTLIGR

-303 DAVYKYNDSGET
+303 DAVYKHDGDT
-315 QLVPLP
+315 LRLVPLP

-336 IPVDGEITH
+336 IPVDGEITG
-345 GASRIDEQM
+345 GASRIDENM

-360 PQYKTIG
+360 PQYKTSG

-384 VSQTGQQ
+384 VTQTGQQ

-414 NEALAQHT
+414 NQALAQQT
-422 VLAVLIFAAA
+422 VLAVLILAAA

-438 FIDPARAFDIALA
+438 WIEPARAFDIALA

-482 IKNSNTLDRLNHIR
+482 IKNSNTLDRLTHIR

-508 GKYQLQQSDYY
+508 GKYQLRRSDYY
-519 GNPARLLAIAKTLET
+519 GEPRRLLAIAKTLET

-550 TVSMDNIEQHSG
+550 NVAMDNIEQHSG

-567 DCDGSRWHIGSAA
+567 DYDGSRWHIGSAA
-580 YMQENGVEGFPPSP
+580 YMQENGVEIPP
-594 CGGGD
+594 
-599 GGGVR
+599 
-604 PHTAAAETSTEL
+604 TEQ
-616 PPPPVGEGWGGVRS
+616 PPPPVGEGWGVVYP
-630 HTADAESS
+630 HTADAD
-638 TEQPPLLQ
+638 TTTDAGWPL
-646 GAPADVG
+646 
-653 RPFMADTKNV
+653 MADKNNV
-663 GHKCPTC
+663 GHKYPTY
-670 EAHNPLP
+670 EENNPLP
-677 CEAGEGRGGSVEK
+677 CEAGEGWGGGVEK
-690 SRVATTENNA
+690 SRMATTDNKA
-700 EMPTATETPANLPPP
+700 VPCDQKL
-715 PVGEGGGGGSVRSAI
+715 
-730 SDAETSSGKTANP
+730 
-743 SPIAAATTTVTNHGA
+743 
-758 PQYPADETA
+758 
-767 PGEPLVTPPHPSPT
+767 TPPRPSPT
-781 GGGSAMAAT
+781 GGGSALT
-790 LRAAA
+790 
-795 ESSTELPPPLQ
+795 
-806 GAPAPAAGE
+806 
-815 GRGGGSARSAISD
+815 D
-828 AETSSGKTAN
+828 AN
-838 PSPTAAPETTNHVYL
+838 TTHVYL
-853 AENHELRAHYQL
+853 AENHTLRAHYQL
-865 GDPERANLAATLAQ
+865 GDPERADLAITLARLQ
-879 LKTRYHLAIA
+879 AHYHLAIA
-889 SGDRADNVARLAARY
+889 SGDRAENVARLAARY
-904 GIEDWHGGLD
+904 GITDRHGGLD

-964 IVLLRHGPEALP
+964 IVLLKNGPEALP
-976 YLLDLAAR
+976 YLLELAAR

-997 VYNLTI
+997 VYNLII

-1017 ALGMSAS
+1017 ALGMSTS

-1035 HRTAPPPS
+1035 HRTPPPP
-1043 AE
+1043 ATE

>member
-1 MSACYHCQQP
+1 MNCYHCQQP
-11 IPPGINITDDH
+11 VPAGIHITDDH
-22 GHHYCCHACQA
+22 GHAYCCHACEA
-33 VAQIIN
+33 VAHIIS
-39 AHHLD
+39 AHHLE

-61 DPAHWQAYDIPEI
+61 DPAHWQAYDLPEI
-74 AAQYTYKDGDE
+74 AAQYTYKDGDD

-100 TWLISRALQDA
+100 TWLISHALQDA
-111 HGISHARINLGT
+111 HGISHTRINLGT
-123 GLAEIRWRDTPLS
+123 GRAEIRWRDTPLS

-150 LHTPDKND
+150 LHTPDEE
-158 DNQRRERNH
+158 DNKQRRERNH

-193 WHGIDR
+193 WHGIDH

-253 SLYHTVIGR
+253 SLYHTLIGR

-303 DAVYKYNDSGET
+303 DAVYKYNDRGET

-321 TIQPGDHIRVLPTHT
+321 AIQPGDHIRVLPTHT
-336 IPVDGEITH
+336 IPVDGEITG
-345 GASRIDEQM
+345 GASRIDENM

-360 PQYKTIG
+360 PQYKTSG

-384 VSQTGQQ
+384 VTQTGQQ

-414 NEALAQHT
+414 NQALAQQT
-422 VLAVLIFAAA
+422 VLAVLILAAA

-438 FIDPARAFDIALA
+438 WIDPARAFDIALA

-482 IKNSNTLDRLNHIR
+482 IKNSNTLDRLTHIR

-508 GKYQLQQSDYY
+508 GKYQLRRSDYY
-519 GNPARLLAIAKTLET
+519 GEPRRLLAIAKTLET

-550 TVSMDNIEQHSG
+550 NVAMDNIEQHSG

-567 DCDGSRWHIGSAA
+567 DYDGSRWHIGSAA
-580 YMQENGVEGFPPSP
+580 YMQENGVEIPP
-594 CGGGD
+594 
-599 GGGVR
+599 
-604 PHTAAAETSTEL
+604 AEQ
-616 PPPPVGEGWGGVRS
+616 PPPPVGESWDGAYP
-630 HTADAESS
+630 HTTDAD
-638 TEQPPLLQ
+638 TTTD
-646 GAPADVG
+646 ADWSL
-653 RPFMADTKNV
+653 MADKNNV
-663 GHKCPTC
+663 GHKYPTY
-670 EAHNPLP
+670 EENNPLP
-677 CEAGEGRGGSVEK
+677 CEAGEGWGGGVEK
-690 SRVATTENNA
+690 SRMATTDNKA
-700 EMPTATETPANLPPP
+700 VPCDPKLPPP
-715 PVGEGGGGGSVRSAI
+715 R
-730 SDAETSSGKTANP
+730 
-743 SPIAAATTTVTNHGA
+743 
-758 PQYPADETA
+758 
-767 PGEPLVTPPHPSPT
+767 PSPT
-781 GGGSAMAAT
+781 GGESALT
-790 LRAAA
+790 
-795 ESSTELPPPLQ
+795 
-806 GAPAPAAGE
+806 
-815 GRGGGSARSAISD
+815 D
-828 AETSSGKTAN
+828 AN
-838 PSPTAAPETTNHVYL
+838 TTHVYL
-853 AENHELRAHYQL
+853 AENRELRAHYQL
-865 GDPERANLAATLAQ
+865 GDPERDNLAATLARLQ
-879 LKTRYHLAIA
+879 AHYHLAIA
-889 SGDRADNVARLAARY
+889 SGDRVENVARLAARY
-904 GIEDWHGGLD
+904 GITDRHGGLD

-964 IVLLRHGPEALP
+964 IVLLKNGPEALP

-1017 ALGMSAS
+1017 ALGMSTS

-1035 HRTAPPPS
+1035 HRTLPPP
-1043 AE
+1043 ATE

>member
-1 MSACYHCQQP
+1 MNCYHCQQP
-11 IPPGINITDDH
+11 VPAGIHITDDH
-22 GHHYCCHACQA
+22 GHAYCCHACEA
-33 VAQIIN
+33 VAHIIS
-39 AHHLD
+39 AHHLE

-61 DPAHWQAYDIPEI
+61 DPAHWQAYDLPEI
-74 AAQYTYKDGDE
+74 AAQYTYKDGDD

-100 TWLISRALQDA
+100 TWLISHALQDA
-111 HGISHARINLGT
+111 HGISHTRINLGT
-123 GLAEIRWRDTPLS
+123 GRAEIRWRDTPLS

-150 LHTPDKND
+150 LHTPDEE
-158 DNQRRERNH
+158 DNKQRRERNH

-193 WHGIDR
+193 WHGIDH

-253 SLYHTVIGR
+253 SLYHTLIGR

-303 DAVYKYNDSGET
+303 DAVYKYNDRGET

-321 TIQPGDHIRVLPTHT
+321 AIQPGDHIRVLPTHT

-345 GASRIDEQM
+345 GASRIDENM

-360 PQYKTIG
+360 PQYKTSG

-384 VSQTGQQ
+384 VTQTGQQ

-414 NEALAQHT
+414 NQALAQQT
-422 VLAVLIFAAA
+422 VLAVLILAAA

-438 FIDPARAFDIALA
+438 WIEPARAFDIALA

-482 IKNSNTLDRLNHIR
+482 IKNSNTLDRLTHIR

-508 GKYQLQQSDYY
+508 GKYQLRRSDYY
-519 GNPARLLAIAKTLET
+519 GEPRRLLAIAKTLET

-550 TVSMDNIEQHSG
+550 TVAMDNIEQHSG

-567 DCDGSRWHIGSAA
+567 DYDGSRWHIGSAA
-580 YMQENGVEGFPPSP
+580 YMQENGVAIP
-594 CGGGD
+594 
-599 GGGVR
+599 
-604 PHTAAAETSTEL
+604 L
-616 PPPPVGEGWGGVRS
+616 
-630 HTADAESS
+630 AD
-638 TEQPPLLQ
+638 
-646 GAPADVG
+646 
-653 RPFMADTKNV
+653 
-663 GHKCPTC
+663 
-670 EAHNPLP
+670 
-677 CEAGEGRGGSVEK
+677 
-690 SRVATTENNA
+690 
-700 EMPTATETPANLPPP
+700 
-715 PVGEGGGGGSVRSAI
+715 
-730 SDAETSSGKTANP
+730 
-743 SPIAAATTTVTNHGA
+743 
-758 PQYPADETA
+758 
-767 PGEPLVTPPHPSPT
+767 
-781 GGGSAMAAT
+781 
-790 LRAAA
+790 
-795 ESSTELPPPLQ
+795 LPPPLQ
-806 GAPAPAAGE
+806 DALASAAGE
-815 GRGGGSARSAISD
+815 GRGGGKPDRLTAAASTAIPNNEIEQPAA
-828 AETSSGKTAN
+828 AETPAT
-838 PSPTAAPETTNHVYL
+838 PENTTHVYL
-853 AENHELRAHYQL
+853 AENRELRAHYQL
-865 GDPERANLAATLAQ
+865 GDPERDNLAATLARLQ
-879 LKTRYHLAIA
+879 AHYHLAIA
-889 SGDRADNVARLAARY
+889 SGDRAENVARLAARY
-904 GIEDWHGGLD
+904 SIADWHGGLD

-964 IVLLRHGPEALP
+964 IVLLKNGPEALP
-976 YLLDLAAR
+976 YLLELAAR
-984 SRRITRQNLIWAT
+984 SRRITRQNLAWAT

-1003 LPLAISGY
+1003 LPLAISGH

-1017 ALGMSAS
+1017 ALGMSTS

-1035 HRTAPPPS
+1035 HRTPPPPA

>member
-1 MSACYHCQQP
+1 MNCYHCQQP
-11 IPPGINITDDH
+11 VPAGIHITDDH
-22 GHHYCCHACQA
+22 GHAYCCHACEA
-33 VAQIIN
+33 VAHIIS
-39 AHHLD
+39 AHHLE

-61 DPAHWQAYDIPEI
+61 DPAHWQAYDLPEI
-74 AAQYTYKDGDE
+74 AAQYTYKDGDD

-100 TWLISRALQDA
+100 TWLISHALQDA
-111 HGISHARINLGT
+111 HGISHTRINLGT
-123 GLAEIRWRDTPLS
+123 GRAEIRWRDTPLS
-136 AILATIASLGYTPN
+136 AILATIASLATTPN
-150 LHTPDKND
+150 LHTPDEE
-158 DNQRRERNH
+158 DNKQRRERNH

-193 WHGIDR
+193 WHGIDH

-253 SLYHTVIGR
+253 SLYHTLIGR

-303 DAVYKYNDSGET
+303 DAVYKHDGDT
-315 QLVPLP
+315 LRLVPLP

-336 IPVDGEITH
+336 IPVDGEITG
-345 GASRIDEQM
+345 GASRIDENM

-360 PQYKTIG
+360 PQYKTSG

-384 VSQTGQQ
+384 VTQTGQQ

-414 NEALAQHT
+414 NQALAQQT
-422 VLAVLIFAAA
+422 VLAVLILAAA

-438 FIDPARAFDIALA
+438 WIDPTRAFDIALA

-482 IKNSNTLDRLNHIR
+482 IKNSNTLDRLTHIR

-508 GKYQLQQSDYY
+508 GKYQLRRSDYY
-519 GNPARLLAIAKTLET
+519 GEPRRLLAIAKTLET

-550 TVSMDNIEQHSG
+550 NVAMDNIEQHSG

-567 DCDGSRWHIGSAA
+567 DYDGSRWHIGSAA
-580 YMQENGVEGFPPSP
+580 YMQENGVEIPP
-594 CGGGD
+594 
-599 GGGVR
+599 
-604 PHTAAAETSTEL
+604 TEQ

-630 HTADAESS
+630 HTADAD
-638 TEQPPLLQ
+638 TTTDAGWPL
-646 GAPADVG
+646 
-653 RPFMADTKNV
+653 MADKNNV
-663 GHKCPTC
+663 GHKYPTY
-670 EAHNPLP
+670 EENNPLP
-677 CEAGEGRGGSVEK
+677 CEAGEGWGGGVEK
-690 SRVATTENNA
+690 SRMATTDNKA
-700 EMPTATETPANLPPP
+700 VPCDPNL
-715 PVGEGGGGGSVRSAI
+715 
-730 SDAETSSGKTANP
+730 
-743 SPIAAATTTVTNHGA
+743 
-758 PQYPADETA
+758 
-767 PGEPLVTPPHPSPT
+767 TPPRPSPT
-781 GGGSAMAAT
+781 GGGSALT
-790 LRAAA
+790 
-795 ESSTELPPPLQ
+795 
-806 GAPAPAAGE
+806 
-815 GRGGGSARSAISD
+815 D
-828 AETSSGKTAN
+828 AN
-838 PSPTAAPETTNHVYL
+838 TTHVYL
-853 AENHELRAHYQL
+853 AENRELRAHYQL
-865 GDPERANLAATLAQ
+865 GDPERDNLAATLARLQ
-879 LKTRYHLAIA
+879 AHYHLAIA
-889 SGDRADNVARLAARY
+889 SGDRAENVARLAARY
-904 GIEDWHGGLD
+904 GITDRHGGLD

-964 IVLLRHGPEALP
+964 IVLLKNGPEALP

-1017 ALGMSAS
+1017 ALGMSTS

-1035 HRTAPPPS
+1035 HRTPPPP
-1043 AE
+1043 ATE

>member
-1 MSACYHCQQP
+1 MNCYHCQQP
-11 IPPGINITDDH
+11 VPAGIHITDDH
-22 GHHYCCHACQA
+22 GHAYCCHACEA
-33 VAQIIN
+33 VAHIIS
-39 AHHLD
+39 AHHLE

-61 DPAHWQAYDIPEI
+61 DPAHWQAYDLPEI
-74 AAQYTYKDGDE
+74 AAQYTYKDGDD

-100 TWLISRALQDA
+100 TWLISHALQDA
-111 HGISHARINLGT
+111 HGINHTRINLGT
-123 GLAEIRWRDTPLS
+123 GRAEIRWRDTPLS

-150 LHTPDKND
+150 LHTPDEE
-158 DNQRRERNH
+158 DNKQRRERNH

-193 WHGIDR
+193 WHGIDH

-253 SLYHTVIGR
+253 SLYHTLIGR

-303 DAVYKYNDSGET
+303 DAVYKHDGDT
-315 QLVPLP
+315 LRLVPLP

-336 IPVDGEITH
+336 IPVDGEITG
-345 GASRIDEQM
+345 GASRIDENM

-360 PQYKTIG
+360 PQYKTSG

-384 VSQTGQQ
+384 VTQTGQQ

-414 NEALAQHT
+414 NQALAQQT
-422 VLAVLIFAAA
+422 VLAVLILAAA

-438 FIDPARAFDIALA
+438 WIEPARAFDIALA

-482 IKNSNTLDRLNHIR
+482 IKNSNTLDRLTHIR

-508 GKYQLQQSDYY
+508 GKYQLRRSDYY
-519 GNPARLLAIAKTLET
+519 GEPQRLLAIAKTLET

-550 TVSMDNIEQHSG
+550 NVAMDNIEQHSG

-567 DCDGSRWHIGSAA
+567 DYDGSRWHIGSAA
-580 YMQENGVEGFPPSP
+580 YMQENGVEIPP
-594 CGGGD
+594 
-599 GGGVR
+599 
-604 PHTAAAETSTEL
+604 TEQ

-630 HTADAESS
+630 HTADAD
-638 TEQPPLLQ
+638 TTTD
-646 GAPADVG
+646 ADWSL
-653 RPFMADTKNV
+653 MADKNNV
-663 GHKCPTC
+663 GHKYPTY
-670 EAHNPLP
+670 EENNPLP
-677 CEAGEGRGGSVEK
+677 CEAGEGWGGCVEK
-690 SRVATTENNA
+690 SRMATTDNKA
-700 EMPTATETPANLPPP
+700 VPCDPKLPPP
-715 PVGEGGGGGSVRSAI
+715 R
-730 SDAETSSGKTANP
+730 
-743 SPIAAATTTVTNHGA
+743 
-758 PQYPADETA
+758 
-767 PGEPLVTPPHPSPT
+767 PSPT
-781 GGGSAMAAT
+781 GGGSALT
-790 LRAAA
+790 
-795 ESSTELPPPLQ
+795 
-806 GAPAPAAGE
+806 
-815 GRGGGSARSAISD
+815 D
-828 AETSSGKTAN
+828 AN
-838 PSPTAAPETTNHVYL
+838 TTHVYL
-853 AENHELRAHYQL
+853 AENRELRAHYQL
-865 GDPERANLAATLAQ
+865 GDPERDNLAATLARLQ
-879 LKTRYHLAIA
+879 AHYHLAIA
-889 SGDRADNVARLAARY
+889 SGDRAENVARLAARY
-904 GIEDWHGGLD
+904 GITDRHGGLD

-964 IVLLRHGPEALP
+964 IVLLKNGPKALP

-1017 ALGMSAS
+1017 ALGMSTS

-1035 HRTAPPPS
+1035 HRTPPPP
-1043 AE
+1043 ATE

>member
-1 MSACYHCQQP
+1 MNCYHCQQP
-11 IPPGINITDDH
+11 VPAGIHITDDH
-22 GHHYCCHACQA
+22 GHAYCCHACEA
-33 VAQIIN
+33 VAHIIS
-39 AHHLD
+39 AHHLE

-61 DPAHWQAYDIPEI
+61 DPAHWQAYDLPEI
-74 AAQYTYKDGDE
+74 AAQYTYKDGDD

-100 TWLISRALQDA
+100 TWLISHALQDA
-111 HGISHARINLGT
+111 HGISHTRINLGT
-123 GLAEIRWRDTPLS
+123 GRAEIRWRDTPLS

-150 LHTPDKND
+150 LHTPDEE
-158 DNQRRERNH
+158 DNKQRRERNH

-193 WHGIDR
+193 WHGIDH

-253 SLYHTVIGR
+253 SLYHTLIGR

-303 DAVYKYNDSGET
+303 DAVYKYNDRGEA

-321 TIQPGDHIRVLPTHT
+321 AIQPGDHIRVLPTHT
-336 IPVDGEITH
+336 IPVDGEITG
-345 GASRIDEQM
+345 GASRIDENM

-360 PQYKTIG
+360 PQYKTSG

-376 LQSPLDIR
+376 LQSPIDIR
-384 VSQTGQQ
+384 VTQTGQQ

-414 NEALAQHT
+414 NQALAQQT
-422 VLAVLIFAAA
+422 VLAVLILAAA

-438 FIDPARAFDIALA
+438 WIEPARAFDIALA

-482 IKNSNTLDRLNHIR
+482 IKNSNTLDRLTHIR

-508 GKYQLQQSDYY
+508 GKYQLRRSDYY
-519 GNPARLLAIAKTLET
+519 GEPQSLLAIAKTLET

-550 TVSMDNIEQHSG
+550 NVAMDNIEQHSG

-567 DCDGSRWHIGSAA
+567 DYDGSRWHIGSAA
-580 YMQENGVEGFPPSP
+580 YMQENGVEIP
-594 CGGGD
+594 
-599 GGGVR
+599 
-604 PHTAAAETSTEL
+604 
-616 PPPPVGEGWGGVRS
+616 
-630 HTADAESS
+630 
-638 TEQPPLLQ
+638 
-646 GAPADVG
+646 PAD
-653 RPFMADTKNV
+653 
-663 GHKCPTC
+663 
-670 EAHNPLP
+670 
-677 CEAGEGRGGSVEK
+677 
-690 SRVATTENNA
+690 
-700 EMPTATETPANLPPP
+700 
-715 PVGEGGGGGSVRSAI
+715 
-730 SDAETSSGKTANP
+730 
-743 SPIAAATTTVTNHGA
+743 
-758 PQYPADETA
+758 
-767 PGEPLVTPPHPSPT
+767 
-781 GGGSAMAAT
+781 
-790 LRAAA
+790 
-795 ESSTELPPPLQ
+795 LPPPLQ
-806 GAPAPAAGE
+806 DALASAAGE
-815 GRGGGSARSAISD
+815 GRGGGKPDRLTAAASTAIPNNEIEQPAA
-828 AETSSGKTAN
+828 AETPAT
-838 PSPTAAPETTNHVYL
+838 PENTTHVYL
-853 AENHELRAHYQL
+853 AENRELRAHYQL
-865 GDPERANLAATLAQ
+865 GDPERDNLAATLARLQ
-879 LKTRYHLAIA
+879 AHYHLAIA
-889 SGDRADNVARLAARY
+889 SGDRVENVARLAARY
-904 GIEDWHGGLD
+904 GITDRHGGLD

-921 LEANDPE
+921 LEANAPE

-964 IVLLRHGPEALP
+964 IVLLKNGPEALP

-1017 ALGMSAS
+1017 ALGMSTS

-1035 HRTAPPPS
+1035 HRTLPPP
-1043 AE
+1043 ATE

>member
-1 MSACYHCQQP
+1 MNCYHCQQP
-11 IPPGINITDDH
+11 VPAGIHITDDH
-22 GHHYCCHACQA
+22 GHAYCCHACQA
-33 VAQIIN
+33 VAHIIN

-44 QYYQVRDRPAP
+44 QYFLVGDRPAP
-55 RPEHPY
+55 RPARPD
-61 DPAHWQAYDIPEI
+61 DPAHWQAYDLPEI
-74 AAQYTYKDGDE
+74 AAQYTYQDGDE

-136 AILATIASLGYTPN
+136 AILTTIASLGYTPN

-215 VMLYAGYP
+215 VMLYSGYP

-253 SLYHTVIGR
+253 SLYHTLIGR

-422 VLAVLIFAAA
+422 VLAVLVLAAA

-438 FIDPARAFDIALA
+438 WIDPARAFDIALA

-519 GNPARLLAIAKTLET
+519 GDPQRLLAIAKTLET

-550 TVSMDNIEQHSG
+550 TVTMDNIEQHSG

-567 DCDGSRWHIGSAA
+567 DYDGSRWHIGSAA
-580 YMQENGVEGFPPSP
+580 YMQENGVEEFLPSP
-594 CGGGD
+594 CGGED

-604 PHTAAAETSTEL
+604 
-616 PPPPVGEGWGGVRS
+616 
-630 HTADAESS
+630 
-638 TEQPPLLQ
+638 LQ
-646 GAPADVG
+646 TPD
-653 RPFMADTKNV
+653 
-663 GHKCPTC
+663 
-670 EAHNPLP
+670 
-677 CEAGEGRGGSVEK
+677 
-690 SRVATTENNA
+690 
-700 EMPTATETPANLPPP
+700 TETTAVLPSEPPPP
-715 PVGEGGGGGSVRSAI
+715 PVGEGGGGVSPHTTNADATTDVGWVSAQRVTQQP
-730 SDAETSSGKTANP
+730 DAPSHIPLPCEAGESWGGGVEKSRVATTKNDAKTPTATETPTEQPPPPVGEGRGGVSPHTTNADAATDVGWVSAQRVTQQPNSETSTK
-743 SPIAAATTTVTNHGA
+743 
-758 PQYPADETA
+758 Q
-767 PGEPLVTPPHPSPT
+767 
-781 GGGSAMAAT
+781 
-790 LRAAA
+790 
-795 ESSTELPPPLQ
+795 LPPPV
-806 GAPAPAAGE
+806 GE
-815 GRGGGSARSAISD
+815 GRGGGS
-828 AETSSGKTAN
+828 EKQ
-838 PSPTAAPETTNHVYL
+838 TTDTNTTHVYL
-853 AENHELRAHYQL
+853 AENRELRAHYQL
-865 GDPERANLAATLAQ
+865 GDPERDNLAATLARLQ
-879 LKTRYHLAIA
+879 AHYHLAIA
-889 SGDRADNVARLAARY
+889 SGDRAENVARLAARY

-914 PAAKLAL
+914 PAAKLTL

-964 IVLLRHGPEALP
+964 IVLLKNGPEALP
-976 YLLDLAAR
+976 YLLELAAR
-984 SRRITRQNLIWAT
+984 SRHITRQNLIWAT

-1017 ALGMSAS
+1017 ALGMSTS

-1035 HRTAPPPS
+1035 HRTPPPP
-1043 AE
+1043 ATE

>member
-1 MSACYHCQQP
+1 MNCYHCQQP
-11 IPPGINITDDH
+11 VPAGIHITDDH
-22 GHHYCCHACQA
+22 GHAYCCHACEA
-33 VAQIIN
+33 VAHIIS
-39 AHHLD
+39 AHHLE

-61 DPAHWQAYDIPEI
+61 DPAHWQAYDLPEI
-74 AAQYTYKDGDE
+74 AAQYTYKDGDD

-100 TWLISRALQDA
+100 TWLISHALQDA
-111 HGISHARINLGT
+111 HGINHTRINLGT
-123 GLAEIRWRDTPLS
+123 GRAEIRWRDTPLS

-150 LHTPDKND
+150 LHTPDEE
-158 DNQRRERNH
+158 DNKQRRERNH

-193 WHGIDR
+193 WHGIDH

-253 SLYHTVIGR
+253 SLYHTLIGR

-303 DAVYKYNDSGET
+303 DAVYKYNDRGEA

-321 TIQPGDHIRVLPTHT
+321 TIQPDDHIRVLPTHT
-336 IPVDGEITH
+336 IPVDGEITG
-345 GASRIDEQM
+345 GASRIDENM

-360 PQYKTIG
+360 PQYKTSG

-384 VSQTGQQ
+384 VTQTGQQ

-414 NEALAQHT
+414 NQALAQQT
-422 VLAVLIFAAA
+422 VLAVLILAAA

-438 FIDPARAFDIALA
+438 WIEPARAFDIALA

-482 IKNSNTLDRLNHIR
+482 IKNSNTLDRLTHIR

-508 GKYQLQQSDYY
+508 GKYQLRRSDYY
-519 GNPARLLAIAKTLET
+519 GEPQRLLAIAKTLET

-550 TVSMDNIEQHSG
+550 TVAMDNIEQHSG

-567 DCDGSRWHIGSAA
+567 DYDGSRWHIGSAA
-580 YMQENGVEGFPPSP
+580 YMQENGVAIP
-594 CGGGD
+594 
-599 GGGVR
+599 
-604 PHTAAAETSTEL
+604 L
-616 PPPPVGEGWGGVRS
+616 
-630 HTADAESS
+630 AD
-638 TEQPPLLQ
+638 
-646 GAPADVG
+646 
-653 RPFMADTKNV
+653 
-663 GHKCPTC
+663 
-670 EAHNPLP
+670 
-677 CEAGEGRGGSVEK
+677 
-690 SRVATTENNA
+690 
-700 EMPTATETPANLPPP
+700 
-715 PVGEGGGGGSVRSAI
+715 
-730 SDAETSSGKTANP
+730 
-743 SPIAAATTTVTNHGA
+743 
-758 PQYPADETA
+758 
-767 PGEPLVTPPHPSPT
+767 
-781 GGGSAMAAT
+781 
-790 LRAAA
+790 
-795 ESSTELPPPLQ
+795 LPPPLQ
-806 GAPAPAAGE
+806 DALASAAGE
-815 GRGGGSARSAISD
+815 GRGGGKPDRLTAAASTAIPNNEIEQPAA
-828 AETSSGKTAN
+828 AETPAT
-838 PSPTAAPETTNHVYL
+838 PENTTHVYL
-853 AENHELRAHYQL
+853 AENRELRAHYQL
-865 GDPERANLAATLAQ
+865 GDPERDNLAATLARLQ
-879 LKTRYHLAIA
+879 AHYHLAIA
-889 SGDRADNVARLAARY
+889 SGDRAENVARLAARY
-904 GIEDWHGGLD
+904 SIADWHGGLD

-964 IVLLRHGPEALP
+964 IVLLKNGPEALP
-976 YLLDLAAR
+976 YLLELAAR
-984 SRRITRQNLIWAT
+984 SRRITRQNLAWAT

-1003 LPLAISGY
+1003 LPLAISGH

-1017 ALGMSAS
+1017 ALGMSTS

-1035 HRTAPPPS
+1035 HRTPPPPA

>member
-1 MSACYHCQQP
+1 MNCYHCQQP
-11 IPPGINITDDH
+11 VPAGIHITDDH
-22 GHHYCCHACQA
+22 GHAYCCHACEA
-33 VAQIIN
+33 VAHIIS
-39 AHHLD
+39 AHHLE

-61 DPAHWQAYDIPEI
+61 DPAHWQAYDLPEI
-74 AAQYTYKDGDE
+74 AAQYTYKDGDD

-100 TWLISRALQDA
+100 TWLISHALQDA
-111 HGISHARINLGT
+111 HGISHTRINLGT
-123 GLAEIRWRDTPLS
+123 GRAEIRWRDTPLS

-150 LHTPDKND
+150 LHTPDEE
-158 DNQRRERNH
+158 DNKQRRERNH

-193 WHGIDR
+193 WHGIDH

-253 SLYHTVIGR
+253 SLYHTLIGR

-303 DAVYKYNDSGET
+303 DAVYKYNDRGET

-321 TIQPGDHIRVLPTHT
+321 AIQPGDHIRVLPTHT
-336 IPVDGEITH
+336 IPVDGEITG
-345 GASRIDEQM
+345 GASRIDENM

-360 PQYKTIG
+360 PQYKTSG

-384 VSQTGQQ
+384 VTQTGQQ

-414 NEALAQHT
+414 NQALAQQT
-422 VLAVLIFAAA
+422 VLAVLILAAA

-438 FIDPARAFDIALA
+438 WIEPARAFDIALA

-482 IKNSNTLDRLNHIR
+482 IKNSNTLDRLTHIR

-508 GKYQLQQSDYY
+508 GKYRLRRSDYY
-519 GNPARLLAIAKTLET
+519 GEPRRLLAIAKTLET

-550 TVSMDNIEQHSG
+550 NVAMDNIEQHSG

-567 DCDGSRWHIGSAA
+567 DYDGSRWHIGSAA
-580 YMQENGVEGFPPSP
+580 YMQENGVEIPP
-594 CGGGD
+594 
-599 GGGVR
+599 
-604 PHTAAAETSTEL
+604 TEQ

-630 HTADAESS
+630 HTADAD
-638 TEQPPLLQ
+638 TTTD
-646 GAPADVG
+646 ADWSL
-653 RPFMADTKNV
+653 MADKNNV
-663 GHKCPTC
+663 GHKYPTY
-670 EAHNPLP
+670 EENNPLP
-677 CEAGEGRGGSVEK
+677 CEAGEGWGGGVEK
-690 SRVATTENNA
+690 SRMATTDNKA
-700 EMPTATETPANLPPP
+700 VPCDPKLPPP
-715 PVGEGGGGGSVRSAI
+715 R
-730 SDAETSSGKTANP
+730 
-743 SPIAAATTTVTNHGA
+743 
-758 PQYPADETA
+758 
-767 PGEPLVTPPHPSPT
+767 PSPT
-781 GGGSAMAAT
+781 GGESALT
-790 LRAAA
+790 
-795 ESSTELPPPLQ
+795 
-806 GAPAPAAGE
+806 
-815 GRGGGSARSAISD
+815 D
-828 AETSSGKTAN
+828 AN
-838 PSPTAAPETTNHVYL
+838 TTHVYL
-853 AENHELRAHYQL
+853 AENRELRAHYQL
-865 GDPERANLAATLAQ
+865 GDPERDNLAATLARLQ
-879 LKTRYHLAIA
+879 AHYHLAIA
-889 SGDRADNVARLAARY
+889 SGDRAENVARLAARY
-904 GIEDWHGGLD
+904 GITDRHGGLD

-964 IVLLRHGPEALP
+964 IVLLKNGPEALP

-1017 ALGMSAS
+1017 ALGMSTS

-1035 HRTAPPPS
+1035 HRTPPPPA

>member
-1 MSACYHCQQP
+1 MNCYHCQQP
-11 IPPGINITDDH
+11 VPAGIHITDDH
-22 GHHYCCHACQA
+22 GHAYCCHACEA
-33 VAQIIN
+33 VAHIIS
-39 AHHLD
+39 AHHLE

-61 DPAHWQAYDIPEI
+61 DPAHWQAYDLPEI
-74 AAQYTYKDGDE
+74 AAQYTYKDGDD

-100 TWLISRALQDA
+100 TWLISHALQDA
-111 HGISHARINLGT
+111 HGISHTRINLGT
-123 GLAEIRWRDTPLS
+123 GRAEIRWRDTPLS

-150 LHTPDKND
+150 LHTPDEE
-158 DNQRRERNH
+158 DNKQRRERNH

-193 WHGIDR
+193 WHGIDH

-253 SLYHTVIGR
+253 SLYHTLIGR

-303 DAVYKYNDSGET
+303 DAVYKYNDRGEA

-321 TIQPGDHIRVLPTHT
+321 AIQPGDHIRVLPTHT
-336 IPVDGEITH
+336 IPVDGEITG
-345 GASRIDEQM
+345 GASRIDENM

-360 PQYKTIG
+360 PQYKTSG

-384 VSQTGQQ
+384 VTQTGQQ

-414 NEALAQHT
+414 NQALAQQT
-422 VLAVLIFAAA
+422 VLAVLILAAA

-438 FIDPARAFDIALA
+438 WIEPARAFDIALA

-482 IKNSNTLDRLNHIR
+482 IKNSNPLDRLTHIR

-508 GKYQLQQSDYY
+508 GKSQLRRSDYY
-519 GNPARLLAIAKTLET
+519 GEPQRLLAIAKTLET

-550 TVSMDNIEQHSG
+550 NVAMDNIEQYSG

-567 DCDGSRWHIGSAA
+567 DYDGSRWHIGSAA
-580 YMQENGVEGFPPSP
+580 YMQENGVEILP
-594 CGGGD
+594 
-599 GGGVR
+599 
-604 PHTAAAETSTEL
+604 TEQ

-630 HTADAESS
+630 HTADAD
-638 TEQPPLLQ
+638 TTTDAGWPL
-646 GAPADVG
+646 
-653 RPFMADTKNV
+653 MADKNNV
-663 GHKCPTC
+663 GHKYPTY
-670 EAHNPLP
+670 EENTPLP
-677 CEAGEGRGGSVEK
+677 CEAGEGWGGGVEK
-690 SRVATTENNA
+690 SR
-700 EMPTATETPANLPPP
+700 M
-715 PVGEGGGGGSVRSAI
+715 AI
-730 SDAETSSGKTANP
+730 TDNKAVPCDPK
-743 SPIAAATTTVTNHGA
+743 
-758 PQYPADETA
+758 
-767 PGEPLVTPPHPSPT
+767 LTPPRPSPT
-781 GGGSAMAAT
+781 GGGSALT
-790 LRAAA
+790 
-795 ESSTELPPPLQ
+795 
-806 GAPAPAAGE
+806 
-815 GRGGGSARSAISD
+815 D
-828 AETSSGKTAN
+828 AN
-838 PSPTAAPETTNHVYL
+838 TTHVYL
-853 AENHELRAHYQL
+853 AENRELRAHYQL
-865 GDPERANLAATLAQ
+865 GDPERDNLAATLARLQ
-879 LKTRYHLAIA
+879 AHYHLAIA
-889 SGDRADNVARLAARY
+889 SGDRAENVARLAARY
-904 GIEDWHGGLD
+904 GITDRHGGLD

-964 IVLLRHGPEALP
+964 IVLLKNGPEALP

-1017 ALGMSAS
+1017 ALGMSTS

-1035 HRTAPPPS
+1035 HRTLPPPA

>member
-1 MSACYHCQQP
+1 MNCYHCQQP
-11 IPPGINITDDH
+11 VPAGIHITDDH
-22 GHHYCCHACQA
+22 GHAYCCHACEA
-33 VAQIIN
+33 VAHIIS
-39 AHHLD
+39 AHHLE

-61 DPAHWQAYDIPEI
+61 DPAHWQAYDLPEI
-74 AAQYTYKDGDE
+74 AAQYTYKDGDD

-100 TWLISRALQDA
+100 TWLISHALQDA
-111 HGISHARINLGT
+111 HGISHTRINLGT
-123 GLAEIRWRDTPLS
+123 GRAEIRWRDTPLS

-150 LHTPDKND
+150 LHTPDEE
-158 DNQRRERNH
+158 DNKQRRERNH

-193 WHGIDR
+193 WHGIDH

-253 SLYHTVIGR
+253 SLYHTLIGR

-303 DAVYKYNDSGET
+303 DAVYKYNDRGET

-321 TIQPGDHIRVLPTHT
+321 AIQPGDHIRVLPTHT
-336 IPVDGEITH
+336 IPVDGEITG
-345 GASRIDEQM
+345 GASRIDENM

-360 PQYKTIG
+360 PQYKTSG

-384 VSQTGQQ
+384 VTQTGQQ

-414 NEALAQHT
+414 NQALAQQT
-422 VLAVLIFAAA
+422 VLAVLILAAA

-438 FIDPARAFDIALA
+438 WIDPARAFDIALA

-482 IKNSNTLDRLNHIR
+482 IKNSNTLDHLTHIR

-508 GKYQLQQSDYY
+508 GKYQLRRSDYY
-519 GNPARLLAIAKTLET
+519 GEPRRLLAIAKTLET

-550 TVSMDNIEQHSG
+550 NVAMDNIEQHSG

-567 DCDGSRWHIGSAA
+567 DYDGSRWHIGSAA
-580 YMQENGVEGFPPSP
+580 YMQENGVEIPP
-594 CGGGD
+594 
-599 GGGVR
+599 
-604 PHTAAAETSTEL
+604 AEQ
-616 PPPPVGEGWGGVRS
+616 PPPPVGESWDGAYP
-630 HTADAESS
+630 HTTDAD
-638 TEQPPLLQ
+638 TTTD
-646 GAPADVG
+646 ADWSL
-653 RPFMADTKNV
+653 MADKNNV
-663 GHKCPTC
+663 GHKYPTY
-670 EAHNPLP
+670 EENNPLP
-677 CEAGEGRGGSVEK
+677 CEAGEGWGGGVEK
-690 SRVATTENNA
+690 SRMATTDNKA
-700 EMPTATETPANLPPP
+700 VPCDPKLPPP
-715 PVGEGGGGGSVRSAI
+715 R
-730 SDAETSSGKTANP
+730 
-743 SPIAAATTTVTNHGA
+743 
-758 PQYPADETA
+758 
-767 PGEPLVTPPHPSPT
+767 PSPT
-781 GGGSAMAAT
+781 GGESALT
-790 LRAAA
+790 
-795 ESSTELPPPLQ
+795 
-806 GAPAPAAGE
+806 
-815 GRGGGSARSAISD
+815 D
-828 AETSSGKTAN
+828 AN
-838 PSPTAAPETTNHVYL
+838 TTHVYL
-853 AENHELRAHYQL
+853 AENRELRAHYQL
-865 GDPERANLAATLAQ
+865 GDPERDNLAATLARLQ
-879 LKTRYHLAIA
+879 AHYHLAIA
-889 SGDRADNVARLAARY
+889 SGDRAENVARLAARY
-904 GIEDWHGGLD
+904 GITDRRGSLD

-964 IVLLRHGPEALP
+964 IVLLKNGPEALP

-1017 ALGMSAS
+1017 ALGMSTS

-1035 HRTAPPPS
+1035 HRTLPPP
-1043 AE
+1043 ATE

>member
-11 IPPGINITDDH
+11 IPPGINISDGH

-74 AAQYTYKDGDE
+74 AAQYTYQDGDE

-150 LHTPDKND
+150 LHTPDKTD
-158 DNQRRERNH
+158 DAQRRERNH

-209 LLCSAP
+209 LICSAP

-253 SLYHTVIGR
+253 SLYHTLIGR

-414 NEALAQHT
+414 NQALAQQT
-422 VLAVLIFAAA
+422 VLAVLILAAA

-438 FIDPARAFDIALA
+438 WIDPARAFDIALA

-482 IKNSNTLDRLNHIR
+482 IKNSNTLDRLTHIR

-508 GKYQLQQSDYY
+508 GKYQLQNSDYH
-519 GNPARLLAIAKTLET
+519 GEPQRLLAIAKTLET

-550 TVSMDNIEQHSG
+550 TVAMDNIEQHSG

-567 DCDGSRWHIGSAA
+567 DYDGSRWHIGSAA
-580 YMQENGVEGFPPSP
+580 YMQENGVEIPPA
-594 CGGGD
+594 D
-599 GGGVR
+599 
-604 PHTAAAETSTEL
+604 L

-630 HTADAESS
+630 HTADAD
-638 TEQPPLLQ
+638 TTTDAGWPL
-646 GAPADVG
+646 
-653 RPFMADTKNV
+653 MADKNNV
-663 GHKCPTC
+663 GHKYPTY
-670 EAHNPLP
+670 EENTPLP
-677 CEAGEGRGGSVEK
+677 CEAGEGWGGGVKK
-690 SRVATTENNA
+690 SR
-700 EMPTATETPANLPPP
+700 M
-715 PVGEGGGGGSVRSAI
+715 AI
-730 SDAETSSGKTANP
+730 TDNKAVPCDPK
-743 SPIAAATTTVTNHGA
+743 
-758 PQYPADETA
+758 
-767 PGEPLVTPPHPSPT
+767 LTPPRPSPT
-781 GGGSAMAAT
+781 GGGSALT
-790 LRAAA
+790 
-795 ESSTELPPPLQ
+795 
-806 GAPAPAAGE
+806 
-815 GRGGGSARSAISD
+815 D
-828 AETSSGKTAN
+828 AN
-838 PSPTAAPETTNHVYL
+838 TTHVYL
-853 AENHELRAHYQL
+853 AENRELRAHYQL
-865 GDPERANLAATLAQ
+865 GDPERDNLAATLARLQ
-879 LKTRYHLAIA
+879 AHYHLAIA
-889 SGDRADNVARLAARY
+889 SGDRAENVARLAARY
-904 GIEDWHGGLD
+904 GITDRHGGLD

-964 IVLLRHGPEALP
+964 IVLLKNGPEALP

-1017 ALGMSAS
+1017 ALGMSTS

-1035 HRTAPPPS
+1035 HRTLPPP
-1043 AE
+1043 ATE

>member
-1 MSACYHCQQP
+1 MNCYHCQQP
-11 IPPGINITDDH
+11 VPAGIHITDDH
-22 GHHYCCHACQA
+22 GHAYCCHACEA
-33 VAQIIN
+33 VAHIIS
-39 AHHLD
+39 AHHLE

-61 DPAHWQAYDIPEI
+61 DPAHWQAYDLPEI
-74 AAQYTYKDGDE
+74 AAQYTYKDGDD

-100 TWLISRALQDA
+100 TWLISHALQDA
-111 HGISHARINLGT
+111 HGINHTRINLGT
-123 GLAEIRWRDTPLS
+123 GRAEIRWRDTPLS

-150 LHTPDKND
+150 LHTPDEE
-158 DNQRRERNH
+158 DNKQRRERNH

-193 WHGIDR
+193 WHGIDH

-253 SLYHTVIGR
+253 SLYHTLIGR

-303 DAVYKYNDSGET
+303 DAVYKHDGDT
-315 QLVPLP
+315 LRLVPLP

-336 IPVDGEITH
+336 IPVDGEITG
-345 GASRIDEQM
+345 GASRIDENM

-360 PQYKTIG
+360 PQYKTSG

-384 VSQTGQQ
+384 VTQTGQQ

-414 NEALAQHT
+414 NQALAQQT
-422 VLAVLIFAAA
+422 VLAVLILAAA

-438 FIDPARAFDIALA
+438 WIEPARAFDIALA

-482 IKNSNTLDRLNHIR
+482 IKNSNTLDRLTHIR

-508 GKYQLQQSDYY
+508 GKYQLRRSDYY
-519 GNPARLLAIAKTLET
+519 GEPRRLLAIAKTLET

-550 TVSMDNIEQHSG
+550 NVAMDNIEQHSG

-567 DCDGSRWHIGSAA
+567 DYDGSRWHIGSAA
-580 YMQENGVEGFPPSP
+580 YMQENGVEIPP
-594 CGGGD
+594 
-599 GGGVR
+599 
-604 PHTAAAETSTEL
+604 TEQ
-616 PPPPVGEGWGGVRS
+616 PPPPVGEGWGGAYP
-630 HTADAESS
+630 HTAATETP
-638 TEQPPLLQ
+638 TEQPP
-646 GAPADVG
+646 PPVG
-653 RPFMADTKNV
+653 EGRGGVYPHTTDAGWPLMADKNNV
-663 GHKCPTC
+663 GHKYPTY
-670 EAHNPLP
+670 EENNPLP
-677 CEAGEGRGGSVEK
+677 CEAGEGW
-690 SRVATTENNA
+690 
-700 EMPTATETPANLPPP
+700 
-715 PVGEGGGGGSVRSAI
+715 GGGVKKFRMAI
-730 SDAETSSGKTANP
+730 TDNKAVPCDPK
-743 SPIAAATTTVTNHGA
+743 
-758 PQYPADETA
+758 
-767 PGEPLVTPPHPSPT
+767 LTPPRPFPT
-781 GGGSAMAAT
+781 GGGSALT
-790 LRAAA
+790 
-795 ESSTELPPPLQ
+795 
-806 GAPAPAAGE
+806 
-815 GRGGGSARSAISD
+815 D
-828 AETSSGKTAN
+828 AN
-838 PSPTAAPETTNHVYL
+838 TTHVYL
-853 AENHELRAHYQL
+853 AENCELRAHYQL
-865 GDPERANLAATLAQ
+865 GDPERENLAATLARLQ
-879 LKTRYHLAIA
+879 AHYHLAIA
-889 SGDRADNVARLAARY
+889 SGDRAENVARLAARY
-904 GIEDWHGGLD
+904 GITDWHGGLD

-964 IVLLRHGPEALP
+964 IVLLKNGPEALP
-976 YLLDLAAR
+976 YLLELAAR
-984 SRRITRQNLIWAT
+984 SSRITRQNLIWAT

-1017 ALGMSAS
+1017 ALGMSTS

-1035 HRTAPPPS
+1035 HRTPPPP
-1043 AE
+1043 ATE

>member
-11 IPPGINITDDH
+11 IPAGIHIQDSH
-22 GHHYCCHACQA
+22 GHAYCCHACEA
-33 VAQIIN
+33 VAQIIS
-39 AHHLD
+39 AHHLE

-55 RPEHPY
+55 RPEHPW
-61 DPAHWQAYDIPEI
+61 DASHWQAYDLPEI
-74 AAQYTYKDGDE
+74 AAQYIYQDGDD

-111 HGISHARINLGT
+111 HGINHARINLGT
-123 GLAEIRWRDTPLS
+123 GRAEIRWRDTPLS
-136 AILATIASLGYTPN
+136 AILATIASLGYSPN
-150 LHTPDKND
+150 LHTPDKSD
-158 DNQRRERNH
+158 DKQRRERNH

-223 YLKNAWLGLRHRQPN
+223 YLKNAWLGLRHRHPN

-253 SLYHTVIGR
+253 SLYHTLIGR

-303 DAVYKYNDSGET
+303 DAVYKHDGDT
-315 QLVPLP
+315 LRLVPLP
-321 TIQPGDHIRVLPTHT
+321 AIQPGDHIRVLPTHT

-345 GASRIDEQM
+345 GVSRIDEQM

-360 PQYKTIG
+360 PQYKNVG

-422 VLAVLIFAAA
+422 VLAVLVLAAA

-438 FIDPARAFDIALA
+438 WIDPARAFDIALA

-482 IKNSNTLDRLNHIR
+482 IKNSNTLDRLPHIR

-508 GKYQLQQSDYY
+508 GKYQLQQSDYH
-519 GNPARLLAIAKTLET
+519 GEPQLLLTIAKTLET

-550 TVSMDNIEQHSG
+550 TVAMDNIEQHSG

-567 DCDGSRWHIGSAA
+567 DYDGSRWHIGSAA
-580 YMQENGVEGFPPSP
+580 YMQENGVDGFSPSP
-594 CGGGD
+594 CGGGS
-599 GGGVR
+599 GVH
-604 PHTAAAETSTEL
+604 PHTTDADTTTDVGWVSAQRVTQQPNTETPAELS
-616 PPPPVGEGWGGVRS
+616 PPPVEDWNSASEGRENWGGVRS
-630 HTADAESS
+630 DS
-638 TEQPPLLQ
+638 
-646 GAPADVG
+646 
-653 RPFMADTKNV
+653 
-663 GHKCPTC
+663 
-670 EAHNPLP
+670 PLP
-677 CEAGEGRGGSVEK
+677 QWERGRGWGLPAHLTSE
-690 SRVATTENNA
+690 SATNE
-700 EMPTATETPANLPPP
+700 
-715 PVGEGGGGGSVRSAI
+715 I
-730 SDAETSSGKTANP
+730 D
-743 SPIAAATTTVTNHGA
+743 TTTT
-758 PQYPADETA
+758 
-767 PGEPLVTPPHPSPT
+767 
-781 GGGSAMAAT
+781 
-790 LRAAA
+790 
-795 ESSTELPPPLQ
+795 
-806 GAPAPAAGE
+806 
-815 GRGGGSARSAISD
+815 
-828 AETSSGKTAN
+828 
-838 PSPTAAPETTNHVYL
+838 HVYL
-853 AENHELRAHYQL
+853 AENRTLRAHYQL

-904 GIEDWHGGLD
+904 GIADWHGGLD

-964 IVLLRHGPEALP
+964 IVLLKNGPEALP
-976 YLLDLAAR
+976 YLLELAAR
-984 SRRITRQNLIWAT
+984 SRRITRQNLAWAT

-1003 LPLAISGY
+1003 LPLAISGH

-1035 HRTAPPPS
+1035 HRTTPPP

>member
-1 MSACYHCQQP
+1 MNCYHCQQP
-11 IPPGINITDDH
+11 VPAGIHITDDH
-22 GHHYCCHACQA
+22 GHAYCCHACEA
-33 VAQIIN
+33 VAHIIS
-39 AHHLD
+39 AHHLE

-61 DPAHWQAYDIPEI
+61 DPAHWQAYDLPEI
-74 AAQYTYKDGDE
+74 AAQYTYKDGDD

-100 TWLISRALQDA
+100 TWLISHALQDA
-111 HGISHARINLGT
+111 HGISHTRINLGT
-123 GLAEIRWRDTPLS
+123 GRAEIRWRDTPLS

-150 LHTPDKND
+150 LHTPDEE
-158 DNQRRERNH
+158 DNKQRRERNH

-193 WHGIDR
+193 WHGIDH

-253 SLYHTVIGR
+253 SLYHTLIGR

-303 DAVYKYNDSGET
+303 DAVYKYNDRGET

-321 TIQPGDHIRVLPTHT
+321 AIQPGDHIRVLPTHT
-336 IPVDGEITH
+336 IPVDGEITG
-345 GASRIDEQM
+345 GASRIDENM

-360 PQYKTIG
+360 PQYKTSG

-384 VSQTGQQ
+384 VTQTGQQ

-414 NEALAQHT
+414 NQALAQQT
-422 VLAVLIFAAA
+422 VLAVLILAAA

-438 FIDPARAFDIALA
+438 WIEPARAFDIALA

-482 IKNSNTLDRLNHIR
+482 IKNSNTLDRLTHIR

-508 GKYQLQQSDYY
+508 GKYQLRRSDYY
-519 GNPARLLAIAKTLET
+519 GEPRRLLAIAKTLET

-550 TVSMDNIEQHSG
+550 NVAMDNIEQHSG

-567 DCDGSRWHIGSAA
+567 DYDGSRWHIGSAA
-580 YMQENGVEGFPPSP
+580 YMQENGVEIPP
-594 CGGGD
+594 
-599 GGGVR
+599 
-604 PHTAAAETSTEL
+604 AEQ
-616 PPPPVGEGWGGVRS
+616 PPPPVGEGWEGAYP
-630 HTADAESS
+630 HTTDAD
-638 TEQPPLLQ
+638 TTTD
-646 GAPADVG
+646 ADWSL
-653 RPFMADTKNV
+653 MADKNNV
-663 GHKCPTC
+663 GHKYPTY
-670 EAHNPLP
+670 EENNPLP
-677 CEAGEGRGGSVEK
+677 CEAGEGWGGGVEK
-690 SRVATTENNA
+690 SR
-700 EMPTATETPANLPPP
+700 M
-715 PVGEGGGGGSVRSAI
+715 AI
-730 SDAETSSGKTANP
+730 TDNKAVPCDPK
-743 SPIAAATTTVTNHGA
+743 
-758 PQYPADETA
+758 
-767 PGEPLVTPPHPSPT
+767 LTPPRPSPT
-781 GGGSAMAAT
+781 GGGSALT
-790 LRAAA
+790 
-795 ESSTELPPPLQ
+795 
-806 GAPAPAAGE
+806 
-815 GRGGGSARSAISD
+815 D
-828 AETSSGKTAN
+828 AN
-838 PSPTAAPETTNHVYL
+838 TTHVYL
-853 AENHELRAHYQL
+853 AENRELRAHYQL
-865 GDPERANLAATLAQ
+865 GDPERDNLAATLARLQ
-879 LKTRYHLAIA
+879 AHYHLAIA
-889 SGDRADNVARLAARY
+889 SGDRAENVARLAARY
-904 GIEDWHGGLD
+904 GITDRHGGLD

-964 IVLLRHGPEALP
+964 IVLLKNGPEALP

-1017 ALGMSAS
+1017 ALGMSTS

-1035 HRTAPPPS
+1035 HRTPPPP
-1043 AE
+1043 ATE

>member
-11 IPPGINITDDH
+11 IPAGVNISDAH
-22 GHHYCCHACQA
+22 GNHYCCHACHA

-39 AHHLD
+39 AHHLE

-55 RPEHPY
+55 RPENLR
-61 DPAHWQAYDIPEI
+61 DASHWQAYDIPEI

-100 TWLISRALQDA
+100 TWLIGRALQDA
-111 HGISHARINLGT
+111 HGIRHACINLGT
-123 GLAEIRWRDTPLS
+123 GLAEIRWRNTPLS

-150 LHTPDKND
+150 LHTPDKTD
-158 DNQRRERNH
+158 DSQRRERNH

-209 LLCSAP
+209 LICSAP

-223 YLKNAWLGLRHRQPN
+223 FLKNAWLGLRHRQPN

-253 SLYHTVIGR
+253 SLYHTLIGR

-290 ARHNQQHFARLLP
+290 ARHNQQQFARLLP
-303 DAVYKYNDSGET
+303 DAVYKYNELGEV

-336 IPVDGEITH
+336 IPVDGEITG
-345 GASRIDEQM
+345 GASRIDENM

-360 PQYKTIG
+360 PQYKTSG

-384 VSQTGQQ
+384 VTQTGQQ

-414 NEALAQHT
+414 NQALAQQT
-422 VLAVLIFAAA
+422 VLAVLILAAA

-438 FIDPARAFDIALA
+438 WIEPARAFDIALA

-482 IKNSNTLDRLNHIR
+482 IKNSNTLDRLTHIR

-508 GKYQLQQSDYY
+508 GKYQLRRSDYY
-519 GNPARLLAIAKTLET
+519 GEPRRLLAIAKTLET

-550 TVSMDNIEQHSG
+550 NVAMDNIEQHSG

-567 DCDGSRWHIGSAA
+567 DYDGSRWHIGSAA
-580 YMQENGVEGFPPSP
+580 YMQENGVEIPPA
-594 CGGGD
+594 D
-599 GGGVR
+599 
-604 PHTAAAETSTEL
+604 L
-616 PPPPVGEGWGGVRS
+616 PPPPVGEGRGGAYPHTAATEIPAEQSPPPVGEGRGGVYP
-630 HTADAESS
+630 HTTDADWS
-638 TEQPPLLQ
+638 L
-646 GAPADVG
+646 
-653 RPFMADTKNV
+653 MADKNNV
-663 GHKCPTC
+663 GHKYPTY
-670 EAHNPLP
+670 EENTPLP
-677 CEAGEGRGGSVEK
+677 CEAGEGWGGGVEK
-690 SRVATTENNA
+690 SRMATTDNKA
-700 EMPTATETPANLPPP
+700 VPCDPKL
-715 PVGEGGGGGSVRSAI
+715 
-730 SDAETSSGKTANP
+730 
-743 SPIAAATTTVTNHGA
+743 
-758 PQYPADETA
+758 
-767 PGEPLVTPPHPSPT
+767 TPPRPSPT
-781 GGGSAMAAT
+781 GGGSALT
-790 LRAAA
+790 
-795 ESSTELPPPLQ
+795 
-806 GAPAPAAGE
+806 
-815 GRGGGSARSAISD
+815 D
-828 AETSSGKTAN
+828 AN
-838 PSPTAAPETTNHVYL
+838 TTHVYL
-853 AENHELRAHYQL
+853 AENRELRAHYQL
-865 GDPERANLAATLAQ
+865 GDPERDNLAATLARLQ
-879 LKTRYHLAIA
+879 AHYHLAIA
-889 SGDRADNVARLAARY
+889 SGDRAENVARLAARY
-904 GIEDWHGGLD
+904 GITDRHGGLD

-964 IVLLRHGPEALP
+964 IVLLKNGPEALP

-1017 ALGMSAS
+1017 ALGMSTS

-1035 HRTAPPPS
+1035 HRTPPPP
-1043 AE
+1043 ATE

>member
-1 MSACYHCQQP
+1 MNCYHCQQP
-11 IPPGINITDDH
+11 VPAGIHITDDH
-22 GHHYCCHACQA
+22 GHAYCCHACEA
-33 VAQIIN
+33 VAHIIS
-39 AHHLD
+39 AHHLE

-61 DPAHWQAYDIPEI
+61 DPAHWQAYDLPEI
-74 AAQYTYKDGDE
+74 AAQYTYKDGDD

-111 HGISHARINLGT
+111 HGINHTRINLGT
-123 GLAEIRWRDTPLS
+123 GRAEIRWRDTPLS

-150 LHTPDKND
+150 LHTPDEE
-158 DNQRRERNH
+158 DNKQRRERNH

-193 WHGIDR
+193 WHGIDH

-223 YLKNAWLGLRHRQPN
+223 YLKNAWLGLRHCQPN

-253 SLYHTVIGR
+253 SLYHTLIGR

-303 DAVYKYNDSGET
+303 DAVYKYNDSGEM

-336 IPVDGEITH
+336 IPVDGEITG

-360 PQYKTIG
+360 PQYKTSG

-384 VSQTGQQ
+384 VTQTGQQ

-422 VLAVLIFAAA
+422 VLAVLILAAA

-482 IKNSNTLDRLNHIR
+482 IKNSNTLDRLTHIR

-508 GKYQLQQSDYY
+508 GKYQLRRSDYY
-519 GNPARLLAIAKTLET
+519 GEPQRLLAIAKTLET

-550 TVSMDNIEQHSG
+550 TVAMDNIEQHSG

-567 DCDGSRWHIGSAA
+567 DYDGSRWYIGSAA
-580 YMQENGVEGFPPSP
+580 YMQENGVAIPPAVSPVGWVSAQRVTQQPNTETPTEPLPLPVGDWNSSSEGRKSW
-594 CGGGD
+594 
-599 GGGVR
+599 GGVR
-604 PHTAAAETSTEL
+604 PHTTDTDTTTDVGWVSAQRVTQQPNTETPAELS
-616 PPPPVGEGWGGVRS
+616 PSAVGDWNSASEGRENWGGVRS
-630 HTADAESS
+630 DS
-638 TEQPPLLQ
+638 PLLQ
-646 GAPADVG
+646 W
-653 RPFMADTKNV
+653 
-663 GHKCPTC
+663 
-670 EAHNPLP
+670 
-677 CEAGEGRGGSVEK
+677 GRGRGWDLPAHLTSE
-690 SRVATTENNA
+690 SATN
-700 EMPTATETPANLPPP
+700 ET
-715 PVGEGGGGGSVRSAI
+715 
-730 SDAETSSGKTANP
+730 D
-743 SPIAAATTTVTNHGA
+743 ATTT
-758 PQYPADETA
+758 
-767 PGEPLVTPPHPSPT
+767 
-781 GGGSAMAAT
+781 
-790 LRAAA
+790 
-795 ESSTELPPPLQ
+795 
-806 GAPAPAAGE
+806 
-815 GRGGGSARSAISD
+815 
-828 AETSSGKTAN
+828 
-838 PSPTAAPETTNHVYL
+838 HVYL
-853 AENHELRAHYQL
+853 AENRTLRAHYQL
-865 GDPERANLAATLAQ
+865 GDPERANLAATLTQ
-879 LKTRYHLAIA
+879 LQSHYHLAIA
-889 SGDRADNVARLAARY
+889 SGDRAENVARLAARY
-904 GIEDWHGGLD
+904 GITDRHGGLD

-964 IVLLRHGPEALP
+964 IVLLKNGPEALP
-976 YLLDLAAR
+976 YLLELAAR

-1017 ALGMSAS
+1017 ALGMSTS

-1035 HRTAPPPS
+1035 HRTTPPP

>member
-1 MSACYHCQQP
+1 MNCYHCQQP
-11 IPPGINITDDH
+11 VPAGIHITDDH
-22 GHHYCCHACQA
+22 GHAYCCHACEA
-33 VAQIIN
+33 VAHIIS
-39 AHHLD
+39 AHHLE

-61 DPAHWQAYDIPEI
+61 DPAHWQAYDLPEI
-74 AAQYTYKDGDE
+74 AAQYTYKDGDD

-100 TWLISRALQDA
+100 TWLISHALQDA
-111 HGISHARINLGT
+111 HGISHTRINLGT
-123 GLAEIRWRDTPLS
+123 GRAEIRWRDTPLS

-150 LHTPDKND
+150 LHTPDEE
-158 DNQRRERNH
+158 DNKQRRERNH

-193 WHGIDR
+193 WHGIDH

-253 SLYHTVIGR
+253 SLYHTLIGR

-303 DAVYKYNDSGET
+303 DAVYKYNDRGET

-336 IPVDGEITH
+336 IPVDGEITG
-345 GASRIDEQM
+345 GASRIDENM

-360 PQYKTIG
+360 PQYKNVG

-384 VSQTGQQ
+384 VTQTGQQ

-414 NEALAQHT
+414 NQALAQQT
-422 VLAVLIFAAA
+422 VLAVLILAAA

-438 FIDPARAFDIALA
+438 WIEPARAFDIALA

-482 IKNSNTLDRLNHIR
+482 IKNSNTLDRLTHIR

-508 GKYQLQQSDYY
+508 GKYQLRRSDYY
-519 GNPARLLAIAKTLET
+519 GEPRRLLAIAKTLET

-550 TVSMDNIEQHSG
+550 NVAMDNIEQHSG

-567 DCDGSRWHIGSAA
+567 DYDGSRWHIGSAV
-580 YMQENGVEGFPPSP
+580 YMQENGVEIPPA
-594 CGGGD
+594 D
-599 GGGVR
+599 
-604 PHTAAAETSTEL
+604 L
-616 PPPPVGEGWGGVRS
+616 PPPPVGEGRGGVYP
-630 HTADAESS
+630 HTADAD
-638 TEQPPLLQ
+638 TTTDAGWPL
-646 GAPADVG
+646 
-653 RPFMADTKNV
+653 MADKNNV
-663 GHKCPTC
+663 GHKYPTY
-670 EAHNPLP
+670 EENNPLP
-677 CEAGEGRGGSVEK
+677 CEAGEGWGGGVEK
-690 SRVATTENNA
+690 SRMATTDNKA
-700 EMPTATETPANLPPP
+700 VPCDPKL
-715 PVGEGGGGGSVRSAI
+715 
-730 SDAETSSGKTANP
+730 
-743 SPIAAATTTVTNHGA
+743 
-758 PQYPADETA
+758 
-767 PGEPLVTPPHPSPT
+767 TPPRPSLT
-781 GGGSAMAAT
+781 EGGSALT
-790 LRAAA
+790 
-795 ESSTELPPPLQ
+795 
-806 GAPAPAAGE
+806 
-815 GRGGGSARSAISD
+815 D
-828 AETSSGKTAN
+828 AN
-838 PSPTAAPETTNHVYL
+838 TTHVYL
-853 AENHELRAHYQL
+853 AENRELRAHYQL
-865 GDPERANLAATLAQ
+865 GDPERDNLAATLARLQ
-879 LKTRYHLAIA
+879 AHYHLAIA

-964 IVLLRHGPEALP
+964 IVLLKNGPEALP
-976 YLLDLAAR
+976 YLLELAAR
-984 SRRITRQNLIWAT
+984 SRRITRQNLIWST

-1017 ALGMSAS
+1017 ALGMSTS

-1035 HRTAPPPS
+1035 HRTPPPP
-1043 AE
+1043 ATE

>member
-1 MSACYHCQQP
+1 MNCYHCQQP
-11 IPPGINITDDH
+11 VPAGIHITDDH
-22 GHHYCCHACQA
+22 GHAYCCHACEA
-33 VAQIIN
+33 VAHIIS
-39 AHHLD
+39 AHHLE

-61 DPAHWQAYDIPEI
+61 DPAHWQAYDLPEI
-74 AAQYTYKDGDE
+74 AAQYTYKDGDD

-100 TWLISRALQDA
+100 TWLISHALQDA
-111 HGISHARINLGT
+111 HGISHTRINLGT
-123 GLAEIRWRDTPLS
+123 GRAEIRWRDTPLS

-150 LHTPDKND
+150 LHTPDEEDYK
-158 DNQRRERNH
+158 QRRERNH

-193 WHGIDR
+193 WHGIDH

-253 SLYHTVIGR
+253 SLYHTLIGR

-303 DAVYKYNDSGET
+303 DAVYKYNDRGEA

-336 IPVDGEITH
+336 IPVDGEITG
-345 GASRIDEQM
+345 GASRIDENM

-360 PQYKTIG
+360 PQYKTSG

-384 VSQTGQQ
+384 VTQTGQQ
-391 TTLAAIR
+391 TTLAASR

-414 NEALAQHT
+414 NQALAQQT
-422 VLAVLIFAAA
+422 VLAVLILAAV

-438 FIDPARAFDIALA
+438 WIEPARAFDIALA

-482 IKNSNTLDRLNHIR
+482 IKNSNTLDRLTHIR

-508 GKYQLQQSDYY
+508 GKYQLRRSDYY
-519 GNPARLLAIAKTLET
+519 GEPRRLLAIAKTLET

-550 TVSMDNIEQHSG
+550 NVAMDNIEQHSG

-567 DCDGSRWHIGSAA
+567 DYDGSRWHIGSAA
-580 YMQENGVEGFPPSP
+580 YMQENGVEIP
-594 CGGGD
+594 
-599 GGGVR
+599 
-604 PHTAAAETSTEL
+604 
-616 PPPPVGEGWGGVRS
+616 
-630 HTADAESS
+630 
-638 TEQPPLLQ
+638 
-646 GAPADVG
+646 PAD
-653 RPFMADTKNV
+653 
-663 GHKCPTC
+663 
-670 EAHNPLP
+670 
-677 CEAGEGRGGSVEK
+677 
-690 SRVATTENNA
+690 
-700 EMPTATETPANLPPP
+700 
-715 PVGEGGGGGSVRSAI
+715 
-730 SDAETSSGKTANP
+730 
-743 SPIAAATTTVTNHGA
+743 
-758 PQYPADETA
+758 
-767 PGEPLVTPPHPSPT
+767 
-781 GGGSAMAAT
+781 
-790 LRAAA
+790 
-795 ESSTELPPPLQ
+795 LPPPLQ
-806 GAPAPAAGE
+806 DALASAAGE
-815 GRGGGSARSAISD
+815 GRGGGKPDRLTAAASTAIPNNEIEQPAA
-828 AETSSGKTAN
+828 AETPAT
-838 PSPTAAPETTNHVYL
+838 PENTTHVYL
-853 AENHELRAHYQL
+853 AENRELRAHYQL
-865 GDPERANLAATLAQ
+865 GDPERDNLAATLARLQ
-879 LKTRYHLAIA
+879 AHYHLAIA
-889 SGDRADNVARLAARY
+889 SGDRAENVARLAARY
-904 GIEDWHGGLD
+904 GITDRHGGLD

-964 IVLLRHGPEALP
+964 IVLLKNGPEALP

-1017 ALGMSAS
+1017 ALGMSTS

-1035 HRTAPPPS
+1035 HRTLPPPA

>member
-1 MSACYHCQQP
+1 MNCYHCQQP
-11 IPPGINITDDH
+11 VPAGIHITDDH
-22 GHHYCCHACQA
+22 GHAYCCHACEA
-33 VAQIIN
+33 VAHIIS
-39 AHHLD
+39 AHHLE

-61 DPAHWQAYDIPEI
+61 DPAHWQAYDLPEI
-74 AAQYTYKDGDE
+74 AAQYTYKDGDD

-100 TWLISRALQDA
+100 TWLISHALQDA
-111 HGISHARINLGT
+111 HGISHTRINLGT
-123 GLAEIRWRDTPLS
+123 GRAEIRWRDTPLS

-150 LHTPDKND
+150 LHTPDEE
-158 DNQRRERNH
+158 DNKQRRERNH

-253 SLYHTVIGR
+253 SLYHTLIGR

-336 IPVDGEITH
+336 IPVDGEITG

-360 PQYKTIG
+360 PQYKTSG

-384 VSQTGQQ
+384 VTQTGQQ

-414 NEALAQHT
+414 NQALAQQT
-422 VLAVLIFAAA
+422 VLAVLVLAAA

-438 FIDPARAFDIALA
+438 WIDPTRAFDIALA

-482 IKNSNTLDRLNHIR
+482 IKNSNTLDRLTHIR

-508 GKYQLQQSDYY
+508 GKYQLRRSDYY
-519 GNPARLLAIAKTLET
+519 GEPRRLLAIAKTLET

-550 TVSMDNIEQHSG
+550 GVTMDNIEQHSG

-567 DCDGSRWHIGSAA
+567 DYDGSRWHIGSAA
-580 YMQENGVEGFPPSP
+580 YMQENGVEIPS
-594 CGGGD
+594 
-599 GGGVR
+599 
-604 PHTAAAETSTEL
+604 SEL
-616 PPPPVGEGWGGVRS
+616 
-630 HTADAESS
+630 
-638 TEQPPLLQ
+638 L
-646 GAPADVG
+646 
-653 RPFMADTKNV
+653 
-663 GHKCPTC
+663 
-670 EAHNPLP
+670 
-677 CEAGEGRGGSVEK
+677 
-690 SRVATTENNA
+690 
-700 EMPTATETPANLPPP
+700 
-715 PVGEGGGGGSVRSAI
+715 
-730 SDAETSSGKTANP
+730 
-743 SPIAAATTTVTNHGA
+743 
-758 PQYPADETA
+758 
-767 PGEPLVTPPHPSPT
+767 
-781 GGGSAMAAT
+781 
-790 LRAAA
+790 
-795 ESSTELPPPLQ
+795 PPLQ

-815 GRGGGSARSAISD
+815 GWGGGSVRFAVSD
-828 AETSSGKTAN
+828 IEASSSETAN
-838 PSPTAAPETTNHVYL
+838 PSPTAATTTAATNHSAPQYLADETAPGEPLATPPHPSPAGGGSAIAATLRTAAESSTPETTNHVYL
-853 AENHELRAHYQL
+853 AENRELRAHYQL
-865 GDPERANLAATLAQ
+865 GDPERDNLAATLARLQ
-879 LKTRYHLAIA
+879 AHYHLAIA
-889 SGDRADNVARLAARY
+889 SGDRAENVARLAARY

-964 IVLLRHGPEALP
+964 IVLLKNGPEALP
-976 YLLDLAAR
+976 YLLELAAR

-1017 ALGMSAS
+1017 ALGMSTS

-1035 HRTAPPPS
+1035 HRTPPPPA

>member
-1 MSACYHCQQP
+1 MNCYHCQQP
-11 IPPGINITDDH
+11 VPAGIHITDDH
-22 GHHYCCHACQA
+22 GHAYCCHACEA
-33 VAQIIN
+33 VAHIIS
-39 AHHLD
+39 AHHLE

-61 DPAHWQAYDIPEI
+61 DPAHWQAYDLPEI
-74 AAQYTYKDGDE
+74 AAQYTYKDGDD

-100 TWLISRALQDA
+100 TWLISHALQDA
-111 HGISHARINLGT
+111 HGISHTRINLGT
-123 GLAEIRWRDTPLS
+123 GRAEIRWRDTPLS

-150 LHTPDKND
+150 LHTPDEE
-158 DNQRRERNH
+158 DNKQRRERNH

-253 SLYHTVIGR
+253 SLYHTLIGR

-303 DAVYKYNDSGET
+303 DAVYKYNDRGEA

-336 IPVDGEITH
+336 IPVDGEITG
-345 GASRIDEQM
+345 GASRIDENM

-360 PQYKTIG
+360 PQYKTSG

-384 VSQTGQQ
+384 VTQTGQQ

-414 NEALAQHT
+414 NQALAQQT
-422 VLAVLIFAAA
+422 VLAVLILAAA

-438 FIDPARAFDIALA
+438 WIEPARAFDIALA

-482 IKNSNTLDRLNHIR
+482 IKNSNTLDRLTHIR

-508 GKYQLQQSDYY
+508 GKYQLRRSDYY
-519 GNPARLLAIAKTLET
+519 GEPQRLLAIAKTLET

-550 TVSMDNIEQHSG
+550 NVAMDNIEQHSG

-567 DCDGSRWHIGSAA
+567 DYDGSRWHIGSAA
-580 YMQENGVEGFPPSP
+580 YMQENGVEIPP
-594 CGGGD
+594 
-599 GGGVR
+599 
-604 PHTAAAETSTEL
+604 TEQ

-630 HTADAESS
+630 HTADAD
-638 TEQPPLLQ
+638 TTTD
-646 GAPADVG
+646 ADWSL
-653 RPFMADTKNV
+653 MADKNNV
-663 GHKCPTC
+663 GHKYPTY
-670 EAHNPLP
+670 EDNPPLP
-677 CEAGEGRGGSVEK
+677 CEAGEGWGGGVEK
-690 SRVATTENNA
+690 FRMATTDNKA
-700 EMPTATETPANLPPP
+700 VPCDPKL
-715 PVGEGGGGGSVRSAI
+715 
-730 SDAETSSGKTANP
+730 
-743 SPIAAATTTVTNHGA
+743 
-758 PQYPADETA
+758 
-767 PGEPLVTPPHPSPT
+767 TPPRPSPT
-781 GGGSAMAAT
+781 GGGSALT
-790 LRAAA
+790 
-795 ESSTELPPPLQ
+795 
-806 GAPAPAAGE
+806 
-815 GRGGGSARSAISD
+815 D
-828 AETSSGKTAN
+828 AN
-838 PSPTAAPETTNHVYL
+838 TTHVYL
-853 AENHELRAHYQL
+853 AENRELRAHYQL
-865 GDPERANLAATLAQ
+865 GDPERDNLAATLARLQ
-879 LKTRYHLAIA
+879 AHYHLAIA
-889 SGDRADNVARLAARY
+889 SGDRVENVARLAARY
-904 GIEDWHGGLD
+904 GITDRHGGLD

-964 IVLLRHGPEALP
+964 IVLLKNGPEALP

-997 VYNLTI
+997 VYNLII

-1017 ALGMSAS
+1017 ALGMSTS

-1035 HRTAPPPS
+1035 HRTLPPP
-1043 AE
+1043 ATE

>member
-1 MSACYHCQQP
+1 MNCYHCQQP
-11 IPPGINITDDH
+11 VPAGIHITDDH
-22 GHHYCCHACQA
+22 GHAYCCHACEA
-33 VAQIIN
+33 VAHIIS
-39 AHHLD
+39 AHHLE

-61 DPAHWQAYDIPEI
+61 DSAHWQAYDLPEI
-74 AAQYTYKDGDE
+74 AAQYTYKDGDD

-100 TWLISRALQDA
+100 TWLISHALQDA
-111 HGISHARINLGT
+111 HGISHTRINLGT
-123 GLAEIRWRDTPLS
+123 GRAEIRWRDTPLS

-150 LHTPDKND
+150 LHTPDEE
-158 DNQRRERNH
+158 DNKQRRERNH

-193 WHGIDR
+193 WHGIDH

-253 SLYHTVIGR
+253 SLYHTLIGR

-303 DAVYKYNDSGET
+303 DAVYKHDGDT
-315 QLVPLP
+315 LRLVPLP

-336 IPVDGEITH
+336 IPVDGEITG
-345 GASRIDEQM
+345 GASRIDENM

-360 PQYKTIG
+360 PQYKTSG

-384 VSQTGQQ
+384 VTQTGQQ

-414 NEALAQHT
+414 NQALAQQT
-422 VLAVLIFAAA
+422 VLAVLILAAA

-438 FIDPARAFDIALA
+438 WIEPARAFDIALA

-482 IKNSNTLDRLNHIR
+482 IKNSNTLDRLTHIR

-508 GKYQLQQSDYY
+508 GKYQLRRSDYY
-519 GNPARLLAIAKTLET
+519 GEPRRLLAIAKTLET

-550 TVSMDNIEQHSG
+550 NVAMDNIEQHSG

-567 DCDGSRWHIGSAA
+567 DYDGSRWHIGSAA
-580 YMQENGVEGFPPSP
+580 YMQENGVEIPPP
-594 CGGGD
+594 
-599 GGGVR
+599 
-604 PHTAAAETSTEL
+604 EQ
-616 PPPPVGEGWGGVRS
+616 PPPPVGEGWGG
-630 HTADAESS
+630 
-638 TEQPPLLQ
+638 
-646 GAPADVG
+646 G
-653 RPFMADTKNV
+653 
-663 GHKCPTC
+663 
-670 EAHNPLP
+670 
-677 CEAGEGRGGSVEK
+677 VEK
-690 SRVATTENNA
+690 SRMATTDNKA
-700 EMPTATETPANLPPP
+700 VPCDPKL
-715 PVGEGGGGGSVRSAI
+715 
-730 SDAETSSGKTANP
+730 
-743 SPIAAATTTVTNHGA
+743 
-758 PQYPADETA
+758 
-767 PGEPLVTPPHPSPT
+767 TPPRPSPT
-781 GGGSAMAAT
+781 GGGSALT
-790 LRAAA
+790 
-795 ESSTELPPPLQ
+795 
-806 GAPAPAAGE
+806 
-815 GRGGGSARSAISD
+815 D
-828 AETSSGKTAN
+828 AN
-838 PSPTAAPETTNHVYL
+838 TTHVYL
-853 AENHELRAHYQL
+853 AENRELRAHYQL
-865 GDPERANLAATLAQ
+865 GDPERDNLAATLARLQ
-879 LKTRYHLAIA
+879 AHYHLAIA
-889 SGDRADNVARLAARY
+889 SGDRAENVARLAARY
-904 GIEDWHGGLD
+904 GITDRHGGLD

-964 IVLLRHGPEALP
+964 IVLLKNGPEALP
-976 YLLDLAAR
+976 YLLELAAR

-1017 ALGMSAS
+1017 ALGMSTS

-1035 HRTAPPPS
+1035 HRTPPPP
-1043 AE
+1043 ATE

>member
-1 MSACYHCQQP
+1 MSACYHCQQS
-11 IPPGINITDDH
+11 IAAGIHIQDAH
-22 GHHYCCHACQA
+22 GHRYCCHACEA
-33 VAQIIN
+33 VAQIIS

-55 RPEHPY
+55 RPAHLY

-111 HGISHARINLGT
+111 HGINHARINLGT

-150 LHTPDKND
+150 LHTPDKTD
-158 DNQRRERNH
+158 DSQRRERNH

-209 LLCSAP
+209 LICSAP
-215 VMLYAGYP
+215 VMLYSGYP

-253 SLYHTVIGR
+253 SLYHTLIGR

-303 DAVYKYNDSGET
+303 DAVYKYDDSGEPR
-315 QLVPLP
+315 LVPLP

-414 NEALAQHT
+414 NEALARQT
-422 VLAVLIFAAA
+422 VLAVLILAAA

-519 GNPARLLAIAKTLET
+519 GDPARLLAIAKTLET

-550 TVSMDNIEQHSG
+550 TVAMDNIEQHSG

-580 YMQENGVEGFPPSP
+580 YMQENGVAIPP
-594 CGGGD
+594 
-599 GGGVR
+599 
-604 PHTAAAETSTEL
+604 AEQPPFATQL
-616 PPPPVGEGWGGVRS
+616 PPPVGEGWGGVRP

-677 CEAGEGRGGSVEK
+677 CEAGEGRGGGVEK

-700 EMPTATETPANLPPP
+700 ETPTATETPTNLPPP
-715 PVGEGGGGGSVRSAI
+715 PVGEGWGGGS
-730 SDAETSSGKTANP
+730 EKQTAD
-743 SPIAAATTTVTNHGA
+743 TN
-758 PQYPADETA
+758 
-767 PGEPLVTPPHPSPT
+767 
-781 GGGSAMAAT
+781 
-790 LRAAA
+790 
-795 ESSTELPPPLQ
+795 
-806 GAPAPAAGE
+806 
-815 GRGGGSARSAISD
+815 
-828 AETSSGKTAN
+828 
-838 PSPTAAPETTNHVYL
+838 TNHVYL

-904 GIEDWHGGLD
+904 GITDHHGGLD

-964 IVLLRHGPEALP
+964 IVLLKNGPEALP

-1035 HRTAPPPS
+1035 HRTAPPPVT
-1043 AE
+1043 E

>member
-1 MSACYHCQQP
+1 MNCYHCQQP
-11 IPPGINITDDH
+11 VPAGIHITDDH
-22 GHHYCCHACQA
+22 GHAYCCHACEA
-33 VAQIIN
+33 VAHIIS
-39 AHHLD
+39 AHHLE

-61 DPAHWQAYDIPEI
+61 DTAHWQAYDLPEI
-74 AAQYTYKDGDE
+74 AAQYTYKDGDD

-100 TWLISRALQDA
+100 TWLISHALQDA
-111 HGISHARINLGT
+111 HGINHTRINLGT
-123 GLAEIRWRDTPLS
+123 GRAEIRWRDTPLS

-150 LHTPDKND
+150 LHTPDEE
-158 DNQRRERNH
+158 DNKQRRERNH

-193 WHGIDR
+193 WHGIDH

-253 SLYHTVIGR
+253 SLYHTLIGR

-303 DAVYKYNDSGET
+303 DAVYKYNDRGET

-345 GASRIDEQM
+345 GASRIDENM

-360 PQYKTIG
+360 PQYKTLG

-414 NEALAQHT
+414 NQALAQQT
-422 VLAVLIFAAA
+422 VLAVLILAAA

-438 FIDPARAFDIALA
+438 WIEPARAFDIALA

-482 IKNSNTLDRLNHIR
+482 IKNSNTLDRLTHIR

-508 GKYQLQQSDYY
+508 GKYQLRRSDYY
-519 GNPARLLAIAKTLET
+519 GEPRRLLAIAKTLET

-550 TVSMDNIEQHSG
+550 GVTMDNIEQHSG

-567 DCDGSRWHIGSAA
+567 DYDGSRWHIGSAA
-580 YMQENGVEGFPPSP
+580 YMQENGVEIPP
-594 CGGGD
+594 
-599 GGGVR
+599 
-604 PHTAAAETSTEL
+604 TEQ
-616 PPPPVGEGWGGVRS
+616 PPPPVGEGWGGAYP
-630 HTADAESS
+630 HTAATETP
-638 TEQPPLLQ
+638 TEQPP
-646 GAPADVG
+646 PPVG
-653 RPFMADTKNV
+653 EGRGGVYPHTTDAGWPLMADKNNV
-663 GHKCPTC
+663 GHKYPTY
-670 EAHNPLP
+670 EENNPLP
-677 CEAGEGRGGSVEK
+677 CEAGEGWGGGVEK
-690 SRVATTENNA
+690 SRMATTDNKA
-700 EMPTATETPANLPPP
+700 VPCDPKL
-715 PVGEGGGGGSVRSAI
+715 
-730 SDAETSSGKTANP
+730 
-743 SPIAAATTTVTNHGA
+743 
-758 PQYPADETA
+758 
-767 PGEPLVTPPHPSPT
+767 TPPRPSPT
-781 GGGSAMAAT
+781 GGGSALT
-790 LRAAA
+790 
-795 ESSTELPPPLQ
+795 
-806 GAPAPAAGE
+806 
-815 GRGGGSARSAISD
+815 D
-828 AETSSGKTAN
+828 AN
-838 PSPTAAPETTNHVYL
+838 TTHVYL
-853 AENHELRAHYQL
+853 AENRELRAHYQL
-865 GDPERANLAATLAQ
+865 GDPERDTLAATL
-879 LKTRYHLAIA
+879 TRLQAHYPLAIA
-889 SGDRADNVARLAARY
+889 SGDRAENVARLAARY
-904 GIEDWHGGLD
+904 GITDRHGGLD

-964 IVLLRHGPEALP
+964 IVLLKNGPEALP
-976 YLLDLAAR
+976 YLLELAAR

-1017 ALGMSAS
+1017 ALGMSTS

-1035 HRTAPPPS
+1035 HRTPPPP
-1043 AE
+1043 ATE

>member
-1 MSACYHCQQP
+1 MNCYHCQQP
-11 IPPGINITDDH
+11 VPAGIHITDDH
-22 GHHYCCHACQA
+22 GHAYCCHACEA
-33 VAQIIN
+33 VAHIIS
-39 AHHLD
+39 AHHLE

-61 DPAHWQAYDIPEI
+61 DPAHWQAYDLPEI
-74 AAQYTYKDGDE
+74 AAQYTYKDGDD

-100 TWLISRALQDA
+100 TWLISHALQDA
-111 HGISHARINLGT
+111 HGINHTRINLGT
-123 GLAEIRWRDTPLS
+123 GRAEIRWRDTPLS

-150 LHTPDKND
+150 LHTPDEE
-158 DNQRRERNH
+158 DNKQRRERNH

-193 WHGIDR
+193 WHGIDH

-253 SLYHTVIGR
+253 SLYHTLIGR

-303 DAVYKYNDSGET
+303 DAVYKYNDRGET

-336 IPVDGEITH
+336 IPVDGEITG
-345 GASRIDEQM
+345 GASRIDENM

-360 PQYKTIG
+360 PQYKTSG

-384 VSQTGQQ
+384 VTQTGQQ

-406 HRSPQIDR
+406 HRSSQIDR
-414 NEALAQHT
+414 NQALAQQT
-422 VLAVLIFAAA
+422 VLAVLILAAA

-438 FIDPARAFDIALA
+438 WIDPTRAFDIALA

-482 IKNSNTLDRLNHIR
+482 IKNSNTLDRLTHIR

-508 GKYQLQQSDYY
+508 GKYQLQNSDYH
-519 GNPARLLAIAKTLET
+519 GEPRRLLAIAKTLET

-550 TVSMDNIEQHSG
+550 NVAMDNIEQHSG

-567 DCDGSRWHIGSAA
+567 DYDGSRWHIGSAV
-580 YMQENGVEGFPPSP
+580 YMQENGVEIPPA
-594 CGGGD
+594 D
-599 GGGVR
+599 
-604 PHTAAAETSTEL
+604 L
-616 PPPPVGEGWGGVRS
+616 PPPPVGEGRGGVYP
-630 HTADAESS
+630 HTADAD
-638 TEQPPLLQ
+638 TTTDAGWPL
-646 GAPADVG
+646 
-653 RPFMADTKNV
+653 MADKNNV
-663 GHKCPTC
+663 GHKYPTY
-670 EAHNPLP
+670 EENNPLP
-677 CEAGEGRGGSVEK
+677 CEAGEGWGGGVEK
-690 SRVATTENNA
+690 SRMATTDNKA
-700 EMPTATETPANLPPP
+700 VPCDPKL
-715 PVGEGGGGGSVRSAI
+715 
-730 SDAETSSGKTANP
+730 
-743 SPIAAATTTVTNHGA
+743 
-758 PQYPADETA
+758 
-767 PGEPLVTPPHPSPT
+767 TPPRPSLT
-781 GGGSAMAAT
+781 EGGSALT
-790 LRAAA
+790 
-795 ESSTELPPPLQ
+795 
-806 GAPAPAAGE
+806 
-815 GRGGGSARSAISD
+815 D
-828 AETSSGKTAN
+828 AN
-838 PSPTAAPETTNHVYL
+838 TTHVYL
-853 AENHELRAHYQL
+853 AENRELRAHYQL
-865 GDPERANLAATLAQ
+865 GDPERDNLAATLARLQ
-879 LKTRYHLAIA
+879 AHYHLAIA

-964 IVLLRHGPEALP
+964 IVLLKNGPEALP
-976 YLLDLAAR
+976 YLLELAAR

-997 VYNLTI
+997 VYNLII

-1017 ALGMSAS
+1017 ALGMSTS

-1035 HRTAPPPS
+1035 HRTPPPP
-1043 AE
+1043 ATE